1 MMKKALFIILAILPM
16 VMKAQLAVG
25 EWKVYP
31 VFANNVTRMLDTS
44 EKVYYVSEGNLFSY
58 DKNTDESYS
67 YSVVNK
73 LNENE
78 IHNIYYN
85 KDNKYLLIAYKS
97 GNIDL
102 LYDNGK
108 VINMPEIK
116 DAVLSTEKTIND
128 VCFYENRIYVA
139 TVFGLVIFD
148 GQKHHVIESGI
159 YNKDIRSVEIISNH
173 IVVSHNWNTYYMSM
187 DNKINTFNKFKLNND
202 VGFPYD
208 IEVVTDNRIV
218 YLNNAG
224 ANGKQLKT
232 AAVDFT
238 REENPIYNSYSLIEE
253 CSDTCLFKNKS
264 NNIVIL
270 TVNELFIANEKI
282 DENGLNK
289 IELPTELQGKR
300 IAMWE
305 GLNSVWIGDKSGIRN
320 LDISGDNITV
330 LKDNFT
336 PESTSVK
343 KVFFLHKGNSGKIY
357 LSNSGSNDIYQ
368 TKGWQRTQINTINNG
383 DVENITPAVFTS
395 NNKNGASYS
404 YKVISDS
411 YKIMEDPDDANVYYV
426 GSFWDGICKVKN
438 NEDIIC
444 YNWLNSTITSIAG
457 GYACVAPAFDFDKN
471 NNLWVFSA
479 IDKTTNPALHMLSS
493 AARKKD
499 EVVKT
504 DWVSVNLGDIKGGKD
519 NKILACKKSNMFII
533 SDGVWDTNL
542 VGYDTKGTYENISDD
557 TYMIWSKFI
566 DQDGKNFDPTYIC
579 AIVEDHN
586 GKVWI
591 GTDNGVIEITKP
603 TNLIDEKMTINRI
616 KVPRNDGTQLADYL
630 LETLYVTSIAVDG
643 TNKKWLGTLTSGV
656 YLVSENGDEIL
667 EHFTTENSSLPS
679 NTIYSLACDP
689 NSNSVFI
696 GTDVGLVEYS
706 STTAPASTD
715 YSNVYAYPNP
725 VRPEYTG
732 WITIK
737 GLMDNSLVKI
747 ADAAG
752 NVFYS
757 TISEGGMVTWDGC
770 NTDGQRVKSG
780 VYYVFASQS
789 EEGNSGTG
797 AVTKIL
803 VVN

>member
-31 VFANNVTRMLDTS
+31 VFANNVTRMLDTP
-44 EKVYYVSEGNLFSY
+44 EKVYYISEGNLFSY

-78 IHNIYYN
+78 IHNVYYN
-85 KDNKYLLIAYKS
+85 KENKYLLVAYKS

-116 DAVLSTEKTIND
+116 DAVLGTEKTIND

-148 GQKHHVIESGI
+148 DQKHHVIESGI
-159 YNKDIRSVEIISNH
+159 YNKKIRSVEVHGGSIIICKDSSIYISSVDTKHNTENSFSFLYGWIAEDMKIINNKIIIIANYGTYTTLRLGDIDVVNKSISNL
-173 IVVSHNWNTYYMSM
+173 IDVSVNDVKLLNEDKEGIY
-187 DNKINTFNKFKLNND
+187 TFNASTLVKFD
-202 VGFPYD
+202 
-208 IEVVTDNRIV
+208 
-218 YLNNAG
+218 
-224 ANGKQLKT
+224 
-232 AAVDFT
+232 
-238 REENPIYNSYSLIEE
+238 
-253 CSDTCLFKNKS
+253 SDGNYEK
-264 NNIVIL
+264 
-270 TVNELFIANEKI
+270 VN
-282 DENGLNK
+282 
-289 IELPTELQGKR
+289 LPTELQGKQ

-305 GLNSVWIGDKSGIRN
+305 GLNSVWVGDKLGVSN
-320 LDISGDNITV
+320 LDISGDTITV
-330 LKDNFT
+330 LKGNFT

-343 KVFFLHKGNSGKIY
+343 KVFFLHRGNSGKIY

-368 TKGWQRTQINTINNG
+368 TKGWQRTQINIVNNG
-383 DVENITPAVFTS
+383 GVENITPAVFTS
-395 NNKNGASYS
+395 SNKNGASYS

-426 GSFWDGICKVKN
+426 GSFWDGVCKVKN
-438 NEDIIC
+438 NEDITC
-444 YNWLNSTITSIAG
+444 YNWLNSTITTIAG

-499 EVVKT
+499 EVAKT
-504 DWVSVNLGDIKGGKD
+504 DWVSVKLGDIKGGKD

-533 SDGVWDTNL
+533 SDGLWDGNL
-542 VGYDTKGTYENISDD
+542 VGYDTKGTYENTSDD

-566 DQDGKNFDPTYIC
+566 DQDGKNFDPIHIC
-579 AIVEDHN
+579 AIVEDQN
-586 GKVWI
+586 GKVWL
-591 GTDNGVIEITKP
+591 GTDNGVVEITKP
-603 TNLIDEKMTINRI
+603 ANLTSEAMTINRI

-667 EHFTTENSSLPS
+667 EHFTAENSSLPS

-706 STTAPASTD
+706 SATAPASAD

-770 NTDGQRVKSG
+770 NADGQRVKSG
-780 VYYVFASQS
+780 VYYVFASQN
-789 EEGNSGTG
+789 EEGGSSSS

>member
-1 MMKKALFIILAILPM
+1 MKKALFIILAILPM

-31 VFANNVTRMLDTS
+31 VFANNVTRMLDTP
-44 EKVYYVSEGNLFSY
+44 EKVYYISEGNLFSY

-85 KDNKYLLIAYKS
+85 KENKYLLVAYKS

-116 DAVLSTEKTIND
+116 DAVLGTEKTIND

-148 GQKHHVIESGI
+148 DQKHHVIESGI
-159 YNKDIRSVEIISNH
+159 YNQKITSIEVYADNILISIDWKMYISSVDTK
-173 IVVSHNWNTYYMSM
+173 HNTINSFANLYALRADDMKVIN
-187 DNKINTFNKFKLNND
+187 NKIVLITNYGNYTILRIGDLDVVNKKITNFTDVSANDVKLLNEDKEGVYTFNTSTLVKFD
-202 VGFPYD
+202 
-208 IEVVTDNRIV
+208 
-218 YLNNAG
+218 
-224 ANGKQLKT
+224 
-232 AAVDFT
+232 
-238 REENPIYNSYSLIEE
+238 
-253 CSDTCLFKNKS
+253 SDGNYEK
-264 NNIVIL
+264 
-270 TVNELFIANEKI
+270 VN
-282 DENGLNK
+282 
-289 IELPTELQGKR
+289 LPTELQGKQ
-300 IAMWE
+300 IALWE
-305 GLNSVWIGDKSGIRN
+305 GLNSVWLGDKSGISN
-320 LDISGDNITV
+320 LDISGDTITV
-330 LKDNFT
+330 LRDNFI
-336 PESTSVK
+336 PESSTSVK
-343 KVFFLHKGNSGKIY
+343 KVFFLHRGNSGKIY

-368 TKGWQRTQINTINNG
+368 TGGWQRIQINTINNG
-383 DVENITPAVFTS
+383 GVENITPATFTS
-395 NNKNGASYS
+395 SNKNGATYK
-404 YKVISDS
+404 YKVIADT

-426 GSFWDGICKVKN
+426 GSFWDGLCKVKN
-438 NEDIIC
+438 KEDITC
-444 YNWLNSTITSIAG
+444 YNWLNSTITTIAG

-499 EVVKT
+499 EIAKT

-533 SDGVWDTNL
+533 SDGLWDGNL
-542 VGYDTKGTYENISDD
+542 VGYDTKGTYENTSDD

-566 DQDGKNFDPTYIC
+566 DQDGKNFDPIHIC
-579 AIVEDHN
+579 AVVEDQN
-586 GKVWI
+586 GKVWL
-591 GTDNGVIEITKP
+591 GTDNGVVEITKP
-603 TNLIDEKMTINRI
+603 ENLTNESMTINRI

-667 EHFTTENSSLPS
+667 EHFTAENSSLPS
-679 NTIYSLACDP
+679 NTIYSLECDP

-706 STTAPASTD
+706 STTAPASAD

-725 VRPEYTG
+725 VRPEFTG

-757 TISEGGMVTWDGC
+757 TVSEGGMVTWDGC
-770 NTDGQRVKSG
+770 NADGQRVKSG
-780 VYYVFASQS
+780 VYYVFASQN
-789 EEGNSGTG
+789 EEGGSSSS

>member
-1 MMKKALFIILAILPM
+1 MKKALFIILAILPM
-16 VMKAQLAVG
+16 VIKAQLAVG

-148 GQKHHVIESGI
+148 DQKHHVIESGI
-159 YNKDIRSVEIISNH
+159 YNKNILSIEVYNGKILIS
-173 IVVSHNWNTYYMSM
+173 IDWKIYISEV
-187 DNKINTFNKFKLNND
+187 DNKHNTISSFVDLYGTRADDMKVINNKIIVITNFGTYTTLKLGDIDVQNKRITNLTDVSAND
-202 VGFPYD
+202 VK
-208 IEVVTDNRIV
+208 I
-218 YLNNAG
+218 LNDA
-224 ANGKQLKT
+224 K
-232 AAVDFT
+232 
-238 REENPIYNSYSLIEE
+238 ECIYTYNTTTLVKFDSEGNYE
-253 CSDTCLFKNKS
+253 K
-264 NNIVIL
+264 
-270 TVNELFIANEKI
+270 VN
-282 DENGLNK
+282 
-289 IELPTELQGKR
+289 LPTEFQSKQ
-300 IAMWE
+300 IALWE
-305 GLNSVWIGDKSGIRN
+305 GLNSLWAGNNQGIAN
-320 LDISGDNITV
+320 YDISGDAVTI

-343 KVFFLHKGNSGKIY
+343 KVYFLHRGNSGKIY
-357 LSNSGSNDIYQ
+357 LSNMGQSDNYEL
-368 TKGWQRTQINTINNG
+368 KGWVKSQINAINKGKIENVLPTKFTNING
-383 DVENITPAVFTS
+383 NGSKKNILDTYNVC
-395 NNKNGASYS
+395 
-404 YKVISDS
+404 
-411 YKIMEDPDDANVYYV
+411 EDPEDPNTYYV
-426 GSFWDGICKVKN
+426 GSFFEGIYKVTDGECNTKY
-438 NEDIIC
+438 D
-444 YNWLNSTITSIAG
+444 WTNSGIKSIYSN
-457 GYACVAPAFDFDKN
+457 YACVASAITFDKN
-471 NNLWVFSA
+471 NNLWALQLVTSG
-479 IDKTTNPALHMLSS
+479 IPVLKMLPAE
-493 AARKKD
+493 ARKK
-499 EVVKT
+499 ETPVAS
-504 DWVSVNLGDIKGGKD
+504 DWIQITLGDFIGGKD
-519 NKILACKKSNMFII
+519 NRILACKKSNMLIL
-533 SDGVWDTNL
+533 TNAYGK
-542 VGYDTKGTYENISDD
+542 VIGYDTKGTYENTSDD
-557 TYMIWSKFI
+557 TYMVWTKFT
-566 DQDGKNFDPTYIC
+566 DQDGKNFTIGNTM
-579 AIVEDHN
+579 AFVEDHN

-780 VYYVFASQS
+780 VYYVFSSQS

>member
-1 MMKKALFIILAILPM
+1 MKKALFIILAILPM

-44 EKVYYVSEGNLFSY
+44 EKVYYISEGNLFSY

-85 KDNKYLLIAYKS
+85 KENKYLLVAYKS

-116 DAVLSTEKTIND
+116 DAVLGTEKTIND

-139 TVFGLVIFD
+139 TDFGLVIFD
-148 GQKHHVIESGI
+148 DQKHHVIESGI
-159 YNKDIRSVEIISNH
+159 YNKKIRSVEVHGGSIIICKDSSIYISSVDTKHNTENSFSFLYGWIAEDMKIINNKIIIIANYGTYTTLRLGDIDVVNKSISNL
-173 IVVSHNWNTYYMSM
+173 IDVSVNDVKLLNEDKNGVY
-187 DNKINTFNKFKLNND
+187 TFNASTLVKFD
-202 VGFPYD
+202 
-208 IEVVTDNRIV
+208 
-218 YLNNAG
+218 
-224 ANGKQLKT
+224 
-232 AAVDFT
+232 
-238 REENPIYNSYSLIEE
+238 
-253 CSDTCLFKNKS
+253 SDS
-264 NNIVIL
+264 NYEK
-270 TVNELFIANEKI
+270 VN
-282 DENGLNK
+282 
-289 IELPTELQGKR
+289 LPTELQGKQ

-305 GLNSVWIGDKSGIRN
+305 GLNSVWVGDKLGVSN
-320 LDISGDNITV
+320 LDISGDTITV
-330 LKDNFT
+330 LKGNFT

-343 KVFFLHKGNSGKIY
+343 KVFFLHRGNSGKIY

-368 TKGWQRTQINTINNG
+368 TKGWQRTQINIVNNG
-383 DVENITPAVFTS
+383 GVENITPAVFTS
-395 NNKNGASYS
+395 SNKNGASYS

-426 GSFWDGICKVKN
+426 GSFWDGVCKVKN
-438 NEDIIC
+438 NEDITC
-444 YNWLNSTITSIAG
+444 YNWLNSTITTIAG

-499 EVVKT
+499 EVAKT
-504 DWVSVNLGDIKGGKD
+504 DWVSVKLGDIKGGKD

-533 SDGVWDTNL
+533 SDGLWDGNL
-542 VGYDTKGTYENISDD
+542 VGYDTKGTYENTSDD

-566 DQDGKNFDPTYIC
+566 DQDGKNFDPIHIC
-579 AIVEDHN
+579 AIVEDQN
-586 GKVWI
+586 GKVWL
-591 GTDNGVIEITKP
+591 GTDNGVVEITKP
-603 TNLIDEKMTINRI
+603 ANLTNEAMTINRI

-667 EHFTTENSSLPS
+667 EHFTAENSSLPS

-706 STTAPASTD
+706 SATAPASAD

-725 VRPEYTG
+725 IRPEYTG

-770 NTDGQRVKSG
+770 NADGQRVKSG
-780 VYYVFASQS
+780 VYYVFASQN
-789 EEGNSGTG
+789 EEGGSSSS

>member
-1 MMKKALFIILAILPM
+1 MKKALFIILAILPM

-31 VFANNVTRMLDTS
+31 VFANNVTRMLDTP
-44 EKVYYVSEGNLFSY
+44 EKVYYISEGNLFSY

-85 KDNKYLLIAYKS
+85 KENKYLLVAYKS

-116 DAVLSTEKTIND
+116 DAVLGTEKTIND

-148 GQKHHVIESGI
+148 DQKHHVIESGI
-159 YNKDIRSVEIISNH
+159 YNQKITSIEVYADNILISIDWKMYISSVDTK
-173 IVVSHNWNTYYMSM
+173 HNTINSFANLYALRADDMKVIN
-187 DNKINTFNKFKLNND
+187 NKIVLITNYGNYTILRIGDLDVVNKKITNFTDVSANDVKLLNEDKEGVYTFNASTLVKFD
-202 VGFPYD
+202 
-208 IEVVTDNRIV
+208 
-218 YLNNAG
+218 
-224 ANGKQLKT
+224 
-232 AAVDFT
+232 
-238 REENPIYNSYSLIEE
+238 
-253 CSDTCLFKNKS
+253 SDGNYEK
-264 NNIVIL
+264 
-270 TVNELFIANEKI
+270 VN
-282 DENGLNK
+282 
-289 IELPTELQGKR
+289 LPTELQGKQ
-300 IAMWE
+300 IALWE
-305 GLNSVWIGDKSGIRN
+305 GLNSVWLGDKSGISN
-320 LDISGDNITV
+320 LDISGDTITV
-330 LKDNFT
+330 LRDNFI
-336 PESTSVK
+336 PESSTSVK
-343 KVFFLHKGNSGKIY
+343 KVFFLHRGNSGKIY

-368 TKGWQRTQINTINNG
+368 TKGWQRIQINTINNG
-383 DVENITPAVFTS
+383 GVENITPATFTS
-395 NNKNGASYS
+395 SNKNGATYS
-404 YKVISDS
+404 YKVIADT

-426 GSFWDGICKVKN
+426 GSFWDGVCKVKN
-438 NEDIIC
+438 KEDITC
-444 YNWLNSTITSIAG
+444 YNWLNSTITTIAG

-499 EVVKT
+499 EIAKT

-533 SDGVWDTNL
+533 SDGLWDGNL
-542 VGYDTKGTYENISDD
+542 VGYDTKGTYENTSDD

-566 DQDGKNFDPTYIC
+566 DQDGKNFDPIHIC
-579 AIVEDHN
+579 AVVEDKN
-586 GKVWI
+586 GKVWL
-591 GTDNGVIEITKP
+591 GTDNGVVEITKP
-603 TNLIDEKMTINRI
+603 ANLTNESMTINRI

-667 EHFTTENSSLPS
+667 EHFTAENSSLPS
-679 NTIYSLACDP
+679 NTIYSLECDP

-706 STTAPASTD
+706 STTAPASAD

-725 VRPEYTG
+725 VRPEFTG

-770 NTDGQRVKSG
+770 NADGQRVKSG
-780 VYYVFASQS
+780 VYYVFASQN
-789 EEGNSGTG
+789 EEGGSSSS

>member
-31 VFANNVTRMLDTS
+31 VFANNVTRMLDTP
-44 EKVYYVSEGNLFSY
+44 EKVYYISEGNLFSY

-85 KDNKYLLIAYKS
+85 KENKYLLVAYKS

-116 DAVLSTEKTIND
+116 DAVLGTEKTIND

-139 TVFGLVIFD
+139 TDFGLVIFD
-148 GQKHHVIESGI
+148 DQKHHVIESGI
-159 YNKDIRSVEIISNH
+159 YNKKIRSVEVHGGSIIICKDSSIYISSVDTKHNTENSFSFLYGWIAEDMKIINNKIIIIANYGTYTTLRLGDIDVVNKSISNL
-173 IVVSHNWNTYYMSM
+173 IDVSVNDVKLLNEDKEGVY
-187 DNKINTFNKFKLNND
+187 TFNASTLVKFD
-202 VGFPYD
+202 
-208 IEVVTDNRIV
+208 
-218 YLNNAG
+218 
-224 ANGKQLKT
+224 
-232 AAVDFT
+232 
-238 REENPIYNSYSLIEE
+238 
-253 CSDTCLFKNKS
+253 SDGNYEK
-264 NNIVIL
+264 
-270 TVNELFIANEKI
+270 VN
-282 DENGLNK
+282 
-289 IELPTELQGKR
+289 LPTELQGKQ

-305 GLNSVWIGDKSGIRN
+305 GLNSVWVGDKLGVSN
-320 LDISGDNITV
+320 LDISGDTITV
-330 LKDNFT
+330 LKGNFT

-343 KVFFLHKGNSGKIY
+343 KVFFLHRGNSGKIY

-368 TKGWQRTQINTINNG
+368 TKGWQRTQINIVNNG
-383 DVENITPAVFTS
+383 GVENITPAVFTS
-395 NNKNGASYS
+395 SNKNGASYS

-426 GSFWDGICKVKN
+426 GSFWDGVCKVKN
-438 NEDIIC
+438 NENITC
-444 YNWLNSTITSIAG
+444 YNWLNSTITTIAG

-499 EVVKT
+499 EVAKT
-504 DWVSVNLGDIKGGKD
+504 DWVSVKLGDIKGGKD

-533 SDGVWDTNL
+533 SDGLWDGNL
-542 VGYDTKGTYENISDD
+542 VGYDTKGTYENTSDD

-566 DQDGKNFDPTYIC
+566 DQDGKNFDPIHIC
-579 AIVEDHN
+579 AIVEDQN
-586 GKVWI
+586 GKVWL
-591 GTDNGVIEITKP
+591 GTDNGVVEITKP
-603 TNLIDEKMTINRI
+603 ANLTNESMTINRI

-667 EHFTTENSSLPS
+667 EHFTAENSSLPS

-706 STTAPASTD
+706 SATAPASAD

-770 NTDGQRVKSG
+770 NADGQRVKSG
-780 VYYVFASQS
+780 VYYVFASQN
-789 EEGNSGTG
+789 EEGGSSSS

>member
-44 EKVYYVSEGNLFSY
+44 EKVYYISEGNLFSY

-85 KDNKYLLIAYKS
+85 KENKYLLVAYKS

-116 DAVLSTEKTIND
+116 DAVLGTEKTIND

-139 TVFGLVIFD
+139 TDFGLVIFD
-148 GQKHHVIESGI
+148 DQKHHVIESGI
-159 YNKDIRSVEIISNH
+159 YNQKITSIEVYADNILISIDWKMYISSVDTK
-173 IVVSHNWNTYYMSM
+173 HNTINSFANLYALRADDMKVIN
-187 DNKINTFNKFKLNND
+187 NKIVLITNYGNYTILRIGDLDVVNKKITNFTDVSANDVKLLNEDKEGVYTFNASTLVKFD
-202 VGFPYD
+202 
-208 IEVVTDNRIV
+208 
-218 YLNNAG
+218 
-224 ANGKQLKT
+224 
-232 AAVDFT
+232 
-238 REENPIYNSYSLIEE
+238 
-253 CSDTCLFKNKS
+253 SDGNY
-264 NNIVIL
+264 
-270 TVNELFIANEKI
+270 EKI
-282 DENGLNK
+282 N
-289 IELPTELQGKR
+289 LPTELQGKQ
-300 IAMWE
+300 IALWE
-305 GLNSVWIGDKSGIRN
+305 GLNSVWLGDKSGISN
-320 LDISGDNITV
+320 LDISGDTITV
-330 LKDNFT
+330 LRDNFI
-336 PESTSVK
+336 PESSTSVK
-343 KVFFLHKGNSGKIY
+343 KVFFLHRGNSGKIY

-368 TKGWQRTQINTINNG
+368 TKGWQRIQINTINNG
-383 DVENITPAVFTS
+383 GVENITPATFTS
-395 NNKNGASYS
+395 SNKNGATYS
-404 YKVISDS
+404 YKVIADT

-426 GSFWDGICKVKN
+426 GSFWDGVCKVKN
-438 NEDIIC
+438 KEDITC
-444 YNWLNSTITSIAG
+444 YNWLNSTITTIAG

-499 EVVKT
+499 EIAKT

-533 SDGVWDTNL
+533 SDGLWDGNL
-542 VGYDTKGTYENISDD
+542 VGYDTKGTYENTSDD

-566 DQDGKNFDPTYIC
+566 DQDGKNFDPIHIC
-579 AIVEDHN
+579 AVVEDKN
-586 GKVWI
+586 GKVWL
-591 GTDNGVIEITKP
+591 GTDNGVVEITKP
-603 TNLIDEKMTINRI
+603 ANLTNEAMTINRI

-667 EHFTTENSSLPS
+667 EHFTAENSSLPS
-679 NTIYSLACDP
+679 NTIYSLECDP

-706 STTAPASTD
+706 STTAPASAD

-725 VRPEYTG
+725 VRPEFTG

-757 TISEGGMVTWDGC
+757 TVSEGGMVTWDGC
-770 NTDGQRVKSG
+770 NADGQRVKSG
-780 VYYVFASQS
+780 VYYVFASQN
-789 EEGNSGTG
+789 EEGGSSSS

>member
-1 MMKKALFIILAILPM
+1 MKKALFIILALLPM

-44 EKVYYVSEGNLFSY
+44 EKVYYISEGNLFSY

-85 KDNKYLLIAYKS
+85 KENKYLLIAYKS

-108 VINMPEIK
+108 VVNMPDIK

-128 VCFYENRIYVA
+128 VCFNENRIYVA

-148 GQKHHVIESGI
+148 DQKHHVIESGI
-159 YNKDIRSVEIISNH
+159 YNKDIRSVEVYDDSILISIDWNIYISSVDTKHNTINSFANLYALKADDMKVINNKIVLITNYGNYTIIRLGDINIQNKNISNLLDLSAND
-173 IVVSHNWNTYYMSM
+173 V
-187 DNKINTFNKFKLNND
+187 KILNEDKDGVYTFNTSTLIKFD
-202 VGFPYD
+202 S
-208 IEVVTDNRIV
+208 
-218 YLNNAG
+218 
-224 ANGKQLKT
+224 NGNYEK
-232 AAVDFT
+232 
-238 REENPIYNSYSLIEE
+238 
-253 CSDTCLFKNKS
+253 
-264 NNIVIL
+264 
-270 TVNELFIANEKI
+270 VN
-282 DENGLNK
+282 
-289 IELPTELQGKR
+289 LPTELQSKQ

-305 GLNSVWIGDKSGIRN
+305 GLNSVWTGDKSGISN
-320 LDISGDNITV
+320 LDISGDAITV

-343 KVFFLHKGNSGKIY
+343 EVYFLHRGNSGKIY
-357 LSNSGSNDIYQ
+357 LSNIGQSDNY
-368 TKGWQRTQINTINNG
+368 KKNGWIRSQINTINNG
-383 DVENITPAVFTS
+383 KIENVLPTKFT
-395 NNKNGASYS
+395 NINGNWAKSIILDTYN
-404 YKVISDS
+404 VC
-411 YKIMEDPDDANVYYV
+411 EDPEDPNTYYV
-426 GSFWDGICKVKN
+426 GSFGEGIYKVTNGESTVKY
-438 NEDIIC
+438 D
-444 YNWLNSTITSIAG
+444 WTNSGIKSIYSN
-457 GYACVAPAFDFDKN
+457 YACVASAITFDKN
-471 NNLWVFSA
+471 NNLWALQLVTSGMPVL
-479 IDKTTNPALHMLSS
+479 KMLPAE
-493 AARKKD
+493 ARKK
-499 EVVKT
+499 ET
-504 DWVSVNLGDIKGGKD
+504 PIASDWKQVSLGDFVGGKD
-519 NKILACKKSNMFII
+519 NRILACTKSNMLILSNAYGKVI
-533 SDGVWDTNL
+533 
-542 VGYDTKGTYENISDD
+542 GYDTKGTYENTSDD
-557 TYMIWSKFI
+557 TYIVWTKFT
-566 DQDGKNFDPTYIC
+566 DQDGKNFTIGNTM
-579 AIVEDHN
+579 AFVEDHN

-591 GTDNGVIEITKP
+591 GTDNGVIEITKSENL
-603 TNLIDEKMTINRI
+603 TNEAMTINRI

-667 EHFTTENSSLPS
+667 EHFTAENSSLPS
-679 NTIYSLACDP
+679 NTIYSLECDP

-706 STTAPASTD
+706 SSTAPASAD
-715 YSNVYAYPNP
+715 YSNVYTYPNP
-725 VRPEYTG
+725 VRPDYTG

-737 GLMDNSLVKI
+737 GLMENSLVKI

-757 TISEGGMVTWDGC
+757 TVSEGGMVTWDGC
-770 NTDGQRVKSG
+770 NANGQRVKSG

-789 EEGNSGTG
+789 EEGGSSTG

>member
-1 MMKKALFIILAILPM
+1 MIKKALFIILAILPM
-16 VMKAQLAVG
+16 VVKAQLAVG

-31 VFANNVTRMLDTS
+31 VFANNVTKMLDTS

-58 DKNTDESYS
+58 DKTTDESYS

-85 KDNKYLLIAYKS
+85 KEDKYLLIAYKS

-108 VINMPEIK
+108 VINMPDIK

-148 GQKHHVIESGI
+148 DQKYHVIESGI
-159 YNKDIRSVEIISNH
+159 YNKDIKSVEIFNNKILLCIDWSMYISDVNDKH
-173 IVVSHNWNTYYMSM
+173 NTLDRFESVNGGTRADDMKIVNNKIYVITNYGNYTALRLGDIDI
-187 DNKINTFNKFKLNND
+187 DNKKVANLSDLSANDVKFFSDGKDFYYTFNKTTIIK
-202 VGFPYD
+202 
-208 IEVVTDNRIV
+208 IDNS
-218 YLNNAG
+218 G
-224 ANGKQLKT
+224 
-232 AAVDFT
+232 
-238 REENPIYNSYSLIEE
+238 NS
-253 CSDTCLFKNKS
+253 
-264 NNIVIL
+264 
-270 TVNELFIANEKI
+270 EKI
-282 DENGLNK
+282 D
-289 IELPTELQGKR
+289 LPTELQSKQ
-300 IAMWE
+300 IAIWE
-305 GLNSVWIGDKSGIRN
+305 GLNSVWAGNNQGIAN
-320 LDISGDNITV
+320 YDVSGDAVTI
-330 LKDNFT
+330 LKDNFI

-343 KVFFLHKGNSGKIY
+343 KVFFLHRGNSGKIY
-357 LSNSGSNDIYQ
+357 LSNIGPSDNYEISGSWI
-368 TKGWQRTQINTINNG
+368 KSQINVINNG
-383 DVENITPAVFTS
+383 TIENMLPLEFTNINANGPS
-395 NNKNGASYS
+395 NY
-404 YKVISDS
+404 ISDT
-411 YKIMEDPDDANVYYV
+411 YNICEDPEDPSTYYV
-426 GSFWDGICKVKN
+426 GSFFEGIYKVTDRVCNTKYDWKN
-438 NEDIIC
+438 SGIVSI
-444 YNWLNSTITSIAG
+444 LNN
-457 GYACVAPAFDFDKN
+457 YACVASAITFDKN
-471 NNLWVFSA
+471 NNLWALQLV
-479 IDKTTNPALHMLSS
+479 TNGKPVLQMLPAAS
-493 AARKKD
+493 RKK
-499 EVVKT
+499 ETSVAG
-504 DWVSVNLGDIKGGKD
+504 DWKQVSLGDFVGGKD
-519 NKILACKKSNMFII
+519 NRILACKKSNMLILSNAYGKVI
-533 SDGVWDTNL
+533 
-542 VGYDTKGTYENISDD
+542 GYDTKGTYENTSDD
-557 TYMIWSKFI
+557 KYMLWTKFT
-566 DQDGKNFDPTYIC
+566 DQDGKNFTIGNTM
-579 AIVEDHN
+579 AFVEDHN

-603 TNLIDEKMTINRI
+603 SELTNETMTINRI

-643 TNKKWLGTLTSGV
+643 TNKKWIGTLTSGV

-667 EHFTTENSSLPS
+667 EHFTVENSSLPS
-679 NTIYSLACDP
+679 NTVYSVACDL
-689 NSNSVFI
+689 NSSSVFI

-706 STTAPASTD
+706 SSTAPASND

-725 VRPEYTG
+725 VRPDYTG

-747 ADAAG
+747 ADAMG

-757 TISEGGMVTWDGC
+757 TVSEGGMVTWDGC

-789 EEGNSGTG
+789 EEGGSSSG

>member
-1 MMKKALFIILAILPM
+1 MKKALFIILAILPM

-31 VFANNVTRMLDTS
+31 VFANNVTRMLDTP
-44 EKVYYVSEGNLFSY
+44 EKVYYISEGNLFSY

-78 IHNIYYN
+78 IHNVYYN
-85 KDNKYLLIAYKS
+85 KENKYLLVAYKS

-116 DAVLSTEKTIND
+116 DAVLGTEKTIND

-139 TVFGLVIFD
+139 TDFGLVIFD
-148 GQKHHVIESGI
+148 DQKHHVIESGI
-159 YNKDIRSVEIISNH
+159 YNKKIRSVEVHGGSIIICKDSSIYISSVDTKHNTENSFSFLYGWIAEDMKIINNKIIIIANYGTYTTLRLGDIDVVNKSISNL
-173 IVVSHNWNTYYMSM
+173 IDVSVNDVKLLNEDKEGVY
-187 DNKINTFNKFKLNND
+187 TFNASTLVKFD
-202 VGFPYD
+202 
-208 IEVVTDNRIV
+208 
-218 YLNNAG
+218 
-224 ANGKQLKT
+224 
-232 AAVDFT
+232 
-238 REENPIYNSYSLIEE
+238 
-253 CSDTCLFKNKS
+253 SDGNYEK
-264 NNIVIL
+264 
-270 TVNELFIANEKI
+270 VN
-282 DENGLNK
+282 
-289 IELPTELQGKR
+289 LPTELQGKQ

-305 GLNSVWIGDKSGIRN
+305 GLNSVWVGDKLGVSN
-320 LDISGDNITV
+320 LDISGDTITV
-330 LKDNFT
+330 LKGNFT

-343 KVFFLHKGNSGKIY
+343 KVFFLHRGNSGKIY

-368 TKGWQRTQINTINNG
+368 TKGWQRTQINIVNNG
-383 DVENITPAVFTS
+383 GVENITPAVFTS
-395 NNKNGASYS
+395 SNKNGASYS

-426 GSFWDGICKVKN
+426 GSFWDGVCKVKN
-438 NEDIIC
+438 NEDITC
-444 YNWLNSTITSIAG
+444 YNWLNSTITTIAG

-499 EVVKT
+499 EVAKT
-504 DWVSVNLGDIKGGKD
+504 DWVSVKLGDIKGGKD

-533 SDGVWDTNL
+533 SDGLWDGNL
-542 VGYDTKGTYENISDD
+542 VGYDTKGTYENTSDD

-566 DQDGKNFDPTYIC
+566 DQDGKNFDPIHIC
-579 AIVEDHN
+579 AVVEDKN
-586 GKVWI
+586 GKVWL
-591 GTDNGVIEITKP
+591 GTDNGVVEITKP
-603 TNLIDEKMTINRI
+603 ANLTNESITINRI

-667 EHFTTENSSLPS
+667 EHFTAENSSLPS
-679 NTIYSLACDP
+679 NTIYSLECDP

-706 STTAPASTD
+706 STTAPASAD

-757 TISEGGMVTWDGC
+757 TVSEGGMVTWDGC
-770 NTDGQRVKSG
+770 NADGQRVKSG
-780 VYYVFASQS
+780 VYYVFASQN
-789 EEGNSGTG
+789 EEGGSSSS

>member
-1 MMKKALFIILAILPM
+1 MKKALFIILAILPM

-31 VFANNVTRMLDTS
+31 VFANNVTRMLDTP
-44 EKVYYVSEGNLFSY
+44 EKVYYISEGNLFSY

-85 KDNKYLLIAYKS
+85 KENKYLLVAYKS

-116 DAVLSTEKTIND
+116 DAVLGTEKTIND

-148 GQKHHVIESGI
+148 DQKHHVIESGI
-159 YNKDIRSVEIISNH
+159 YNQKITSIEVYADNILISIDWKMYISSVDTK
-173 IVVSHNWNTYYMSM
+173 HNTINSFANLYALRADDMKVIN
-187 DNKINTFNKFKLNND
+187 NKIVLITNYGNYTILRIGDLDVVNKKITNFTDVSANDVKLLNEDKEGVYTFNTSTLVKFD
-202 VGFPYD
+202 
-208 IEVVTDNRIV
+208 
-218 YLNNAG
+218 
-224 ANGKQLKT
+224 
-232 AAVDFT
+232 
-238 REENPIYNSYSLIEE
+238 
-253 CSDTCLFKNKS
+253 SDGNYEK
-264 NNIVIL
+264 
-270 TVNELFIANEKI
+270 VN
-282 DENGLNK
+282 
-289 IELPTELQGKR
+289 LPTELQGKQ
-300 IAMWE
+300 IALWE
-305 GLNSVWIGDKSGIRN
+305 GLNSVWLGDKSGISN
-320 LDISGDNITV
+320 LDISGDTITV
-330 LKDNFT
+330 LRDNFI
-336 PESTSVK
+336 PESSTSVK
-343 KVFFLHKGNSGKIY
+343 KVFFLHRGNSGKIY

-368 TKGWQRTQINTINNG
+368 TKGWQRIQINTINNG
-383 DVENITPAVFTS
+383 GVENITPATFTS
-395 NNKNGASYS
+395 SNKNGATYS
-404 YKVISDS
+404 YKVIADT

-426 GSFWDGICKVKN
+426 GSFWDGLCKVKN
-438 NEDIIC
+438 KEDITC
-444 YNWLNSTITSIAG
+444 YNWLNSTITTIAG

-499 EVVKT
+499 EIAKT

-533 SDGVWDTNL
+533 SDGLWDGNL
-542 VGYDTKGTYENISDD
+542 VGYDTKGTYENTSDD

-566 DQDGKNFDPTYIC
+566 DQDGKNFDPIHIC
-579 AIVEDHN
+579 AVVEDKN
-586 GKVWI
+586 GKVWL
-591 GTDNGVIEITKP
+591 GTDNGVVEITKP
-603 TNLIDEKMTINRI
+603 ANLTNEAMTINRI

-667 EHFTTENSSLPS
+667 EHFTAENSSLPS
-679 NTIYSLACDP
+679 NTIYSLECDP

-706 STTAPASTD
+706 STTAPASAD

-725 VRPEYTG
+725 VRPEFTG

-757 TISEGGMVTWDGC
+757 TVSEGGMVTWDGC
-770 NTDGQRVKSG
+770 NADGQRVKSG
-780 VYYVFASQS
+780 VYYVFASQN
-789 EEGNSGTG
+789 EEGGSSSS

>member
-31 VFANNVTRMLDTS
+31 VFANNVTRMLDTP
-44 EKVYYVSEGNLFSY
+44 EKVYYISEGNLFSY

-78 IHNIYYN
+78 IHNVYYN
-85 KDNKYLLIAYKS
+85 KENKYLLVAYKS

-116 DAVLSTEKTIND
+116 DAVLGTEKTIND

-139 TVFGLVIFD
+139 TDFGLVIFD
-148 GQKHHVIESGI
+148 DQKHHVIESGI
-159 YNKDIRSVEIISNH
+159 YNKKIRSVEVHGGSIIICKDSSIYISSVDTKHNTENSFSFLYGWIAEDMKIINNKIIIIANYGTYTTLRLGDIDVVNKSISNL
-173 IVVSHNWNTYYMSM
+173 IDVSVNDVKLLNEDKEGVY
-187 DNKINTFNKFKLNND
+187 TFNASTLVKFD
-202 VGFPYD
+202 
-208 IEVVTDNRIV
+208 
-218 YLNNAG
+218 
-224 ANGKQLKT
+224 
-232 AAVDFT
+232 
-238 REENPIYNSYSLIEE
+238 
-253 CSDTCLFKNKS
+253 SDGNYEK
-264 NNIVIL
+264 
-270 TVNELFIANEKI
+270 VN
-282 DENGLNK
+282 
-289 IELPTELQGKR
+289 LPTELQGKQ

-305 GLNSVWIGDKSGIRN
+305 GLNSVWVGDKLGVSN
-320 LDISGDNITV
+320 LDISGDTITV
-330 LKDNFT
+330 LKGNFT

-343 KVFFLHKGNSGKIY
+343 KVFFLHRGNSGKIY

-368 TKGWQRTQINTINNG
+368 TKGWQRTQINIVNNG
-383 DVENITPAVFTS
+383 GVENITPAVFTS
-395 NNKNGASYS
+395 SNKNGASYS

-426 GSFWDGICKVKN
+426 GSFWDGVCKVKN
-438 NEDIIC
+438 NEDITC
-444 YNWLNSTITSIAG
+444 YNWLNSTITTIAG

-499 EVVKT
+499 EVAKT
-504 DWVSVNLGDIKGGKD
+504 DWVSVKLGDIKGGKD

-533 SDGVWDTNL
+533 SDGLWDGNL
-542 VGYDTKGTYENISDD
+542 VGYDTKGTYENTSDD

-566 DQDGKNFDPTYIC
+566 DQDGKNFDPIHIC
-579 AIVEDHN
+579 AVVEDKN
-586 GKVWI
+586 GKVWL
-591 GTDNGVIEITKP
+591 GTDNGVVEITKP
-603 TNLIDEKMTINRI
+603 ANLTNESMTINRI

-667 EHFTTENSSLPS
+667 EHFTAENSSLPS
-679 NTIYSLACDP
+679 NTIYSLECDP

-706 STTAPASTD
+706 STTAPASAD

-757 TISEGGMVTWDGC
+757 TVSEGGMVTWDGC
-770 NTDGQRVKSG
+770 NADGQRVKSG
-780 VYYVFASQS
+780 VYYVFASQN
-789 EEGNSGTG
+789 EEGGSSSS

>member
-31 VFANNVTRMLDTS
+31 VFANNVTRMLDTP
-44 EKVYYVSEGNLFSY
+44 EKVYYISEGNLFSY

-85 KDNKYLLIAYKS
+85 KENKYLLVAYKS

-116 DAVLSTEKTIND
+116 DAVLGTEKTIND

-148 GQKHHVIESGI
+148 DQKHHVIESGI
-159 YNKDIRSVEIISNH
+159 YNQKITSIEVYADNILISIDWKMYISSVDTK
-173 IVVSHNWNTYYMSM
+173 HNTINSFANLYALRADDMKVIN
-187 DNKINTFNKFKLNND
+187 NKIVLITNYGNYTILRIGDLDVVNKKITNFTDVSANDVKLLNEDKEGVYTFNASTLVKFD
-202 VGFPYD
+202 
-208 IEVVTDNRIV
+208 
-218 YLNNAG
+218 
-224 ANGKQLKT
+224 
-232 AAVDFT
+232 
-238 REENPIYNSYSLIEE
+238 
-253 CSDTCLFKNKS
+253 SDGNYEK
-264 NNIVIL
+264 
-270 TVNELFIANEKI
+270 VN
-282 DENGLNK
+282 
-289 IELPTELQGKR
+289 LPTELQGKQ
-300 IAMWE
+300 IALWE
-305 GLNSVWIGDKSGIRN
+305 GLNSVWLGDKSGISN
-320 LDISGDNITV
+320 LDISGDTITV
-330 LKDNFT
+330 LRDNFI
-336 PESTSVK
+336 PESSTSVK
-343 KVFFLHKGNSGKIY
+343 KVFFLHRGNSGKIY

-368 TKGWQRTQINTINNG
+368 TKGWQRIQINTINNG
-383 DVENITPAVFTS
+383 GVENITPATFTS
-395 NNKNGASYS
+395 SNKNGATYS
-404 YKVISDS
+404 YKVIADT

-426 GSFWDGICKVKN
+426 GSFWDGLCKVKN
-438 NEDIIC
+438 KEDITC
-444 YNWLNSTITSIAG
+444 YNWLNSTITTIAG

-499 EVVKT
+499 EIAKT

-533 SDGVWDTNL
+533 SDGLWDGNL
-542 VGYDTKGTYENISDD
+542 VGYDTKGTYENTSDD

-566 DQDGKNFDPTYIC
+566 DQDGKNFDPIHIC
-579 AIVEDHN
+579 AVVEDKN
-586 GKVWI
+586 GKVWL
-591 GTDNGVIEITKP
+591 GTDNGVVEITKP
-603 TNLIDEKMTINRI
+603 ANLTNEAMTINRI

-667 EHFTTENSSLPS
+667 EHFTAENSSLPS
-679 NTIYSLACDP
+679 NTIYSLECDP

-706 STTAPASTD
+706 STTAPASAD

-725 VRPEYTG
+725 VRPEFTG

-757 TISEGGMVTWDGC
+757 TVSEGGMVTWDGC
-770 NTDGQRVKSG
+770 NADGQRVKSG
-780 VYYVFASQS
+780 VYYVFASQN
-789 EEGNSGTG
+789 EEGGSSSS

>member
-108 VINMPEIK
+108 VINMPDIK

-148 GQKHHVIESGI
+148 DQKHHVIESGI
-159 YNKDIRSVEIISNH
+159 YNKNILSIEVYNGKILIS
-173 IVVSHNWNTYYMSM
+173 IDWKIYISEV
-187 DNKINTFNKFKLNND
+187 DNKHNTISSFVDLYGTRADDMKVINNKIIVITNFGTYTTLKLGDVDVQNKRITNLTDVSANDVKLLNEDKEGVYTFNASTLVKFD
-202 VGFPYD
+202 S
-208 IEVVTDNRIV
+208 
-218 YLNNAG
+218 
-224 ANGKQLKT
+224 NGNY
-232 AAVDFT
+232 
-238 REENPIYNSYSLIEE
+238 E
-253 CSDTCLFKNKS
+253 
-264 NNIVIL
+264 
-270 TVNELFIANEKI
+270 
-282 DENGLNK
+282 K
-289 IELPTELQGKR
+289 IELPTELQSKQ

-305 GLNSVWIGDKSGIRN
+305 GLNSVWIGDKSGISN
-320 LDISGDNITV
+320 LDISGDTITV
-330 LKDNFT
+330 LKDNYI

-343 KVFFLHKGNSGKIY
+343 EVFFLHRGNSGKIY
-357 LSNSGSNDIYQ
+357 LSNIGQSDNYK
-368 TKGWQRTQINTINNG
+368 KGGWIRSQINTINNG
-383 DVENITPAVFTS
+383 KIENVLPTKFT
-395 NNKNGASYS
+395 NINGNWAKSIILDTYN
-404 YKVISDS
+404 VC
-411 YKIMEDPDDANVYYV
+411 EDPEDPNTYYV
-426 GSFWDGICKVKN
+426 GSFGEGIYKVTN
-438 NEDIIC
+438 GE
-444 YNWLNSTITSIAG
+444 STIKYDWTNSGIVSVYNN
-457 GYACVAPAFDFDKN
+457 YACVASAITFDKN
-471 NNLWVFSA
+471 NNLWALQFVASGNQPVL
-479 IDKTTNPALHMLSS
+479 KMLPAEDI
-493 AARKKD
+493 KK
-499 EVVKT
+499 ET
-504 DWVSVNLGDIKGGKD
+504 PIASDWKQVSLGDFVGGKD
-519 NKILACKKSNMFII
+519 NRILACTKSNMLVLSNAYGKII
-533 SDGVWDTNL
+533 
-542 VGYDTKGTYENISDD
+542 GYDTKGTYENTSDD
-557 TYMIWSKFI
+557 TYMVWTKFT
-566 DQDGKNFDPTYIC
+566 DQDGKNFSIGNTM
-579 AIVEDHN
+579 AFVEDHN

-591 GTDNGVIEITKP
+591 GTDNGVIEIAKP
-603 TNLIDEKMTINRI
+603 ANLTDETMTINRI

-643 TNKKWLGTLTSGV
+643 TNKKWIGTLTSGV

-679 NTIYSLACDP
+679 NKVYSLVCDP

-706 STTAPASTD
+706 SSTAPASAD

-757 TISEGGMVTWDGC
+757 TVSEGGMVTWDGC
-770 NTDGQRVKSG
+770 NVDGQRVKSG

-789 EEGNSGTG
+789 EDGGSSSG

>member
-1 MMKKALFIILAILPM
+1 MIKKALFIILAILPM

-108 VINMPEIK
+108 VINMPDIK

-128 VCFYENRIYVA
+128 VCFNDNRIYVA
-139 TVFGLVIFD
+139 TIFGLVIFD
-148 GQKHHVIESGI
+148 DQKHHVIESGI
-159 YNKDIRSVEIISNH
+159 YNKDIRSVEVYDGSILICKDSSICISPVDTKHNTENSFSFLYGWIAEDMKIIN
-173 IVVSHNWNTYYMSM
+173 
-187 DNKINTFNKFKLNND
+187 NKIIIIANFGTYTTLRIGDIDVVNKSITNLTDVSANDVKLLNEDKEGVYTFNSSTLVKFDNN
-202 VGFPYD
+202 GNY
-208 IEVVTDNRIV
+208 
-218 YLNNAG
+218 
-224 ANGKQLKT
+224 
-232 AAVDFT
+232 
-238 REENPIYNSYSLIEE
+238 
-253 CSDTCLFKNKS
+253 
-264 NNIVIL
+264 
-270 TVNELFIANEKI
+270 EKI
-282 DENGLNK
+282 N
-289 IELPTELQGKR
+289 LPTELQSKQ

-305 GLNSVWIGDKSGIRN
+305 GLNSVWVGDKSGISN
-320 LDISGDNITV
+320 LDVSGDAITV
-330 LKDNFT
+330 LKDNFI

-343 KVFFLHKGNSGKIY
+343 EVFFLHRGNSGKIY
-357 LSNSGSNDIYQ
+357 LSNIGQSDNYK
-368 TKGWQRTQINTINNG
+368 KGGWIRSQINTINNG
-383 DVENITPAVFTS
+383 KIENVLPTKFT
-395 NNKNGASYS
+395 NINGNWAKSIILDTYN
-404 YKVISDS
+404 VC
-411 YKIMEDPDDANVYYV
+411 EDPEDPNTYYV
-426 GSFWDGICKVKN
+426 GSFGEGIYKVTN
-438 NEDIIC
+438 GE
-444 YNWLNSTITSIAG
+444 STIKYDWTNSGIVSVYNN
-457 GYACVAPAFDFDKN
+457 YACVASAITFDKN
-471 NNLWVFSA
+471 NNLWALQLVVSGNQPVL
-479 IDKTTNPALHMLSS
+479 KMLPAEDI
-493 AARKKD
+493 KK
-499 EVVKT
+499 ET
-504 DWVSVNLGDIKGGKD
+504 PIASDWKQVSLGDFVGGKD
-519 NKILACKKSNMFII
+519 NRILACTKSNMLVLSNAYGKII
-533 SDGVWDTNL
+533 
-542 VGYDTKGTYENISDD
+542 GYDTKGTYENTSDD
-557 TYMIWSKFI
+557 TYMVWTKFT
-566 DQDGKNFDPTYIC
+566 DQDGKNFSIGNTM
-579 AIVEDHN
+579 AFVEDHN

-603 TNLIDEKMTINRI
+603 ANLTDEKMTINRI

-643 TNKKWLGTLTSGV
+643 TNKKWIGTLTSGV

-667 EHFTTENSSLPS
+667 EHFTAENSSLPS

-696 GTDVGLVEYS
+696 GTNVGLVEYS
-706 STTAPASTD
+706 SSTAPASDD

-757 TISEGGMVTWDGC
+757 TVSEGGMVTWDGC

-789 EEGNSGTG
+789 EEGSSSSG

-803 VVN
+803 VIN

>member
-1 MMKKALFIILAILPM
+1 MKKALFIILAILPM

-31 VFANNVTRMLDTS
+31 VFANNVTRMLDTP
-44 EKVYYVSEGNLFSY
+44 EKVYYISEGNLFSY

-85 KDNKYLLIAYKS
+85 KENKYLLVAYKS

-116 DAVLSTEKTIND
+116 DAVLGTEKTIND

-148 GQKHHVIESGI
+148 DQKHHVIESGI
-159 YNKDIRSVEIISNH
+159 YNQKITSIEVYADNILISIDWKMYISSVDTK
-173 IVVSHNWNTYYMSM
+173 HNTINSFANLYALRADDMKVIN
-187 DNKINTFNKFKLNND
+187 NKIVLITNYGNYTILRIGDLDVVNKKITNFTDVSANDVKLLNEDKEGVYTFNASTLVKFD
-202 VGFPYD
+202 
-208 IEVVTDNRIV
+208 
-218 YLNNAG
+218 
-224 ANGKQLKT
+224 
-232 AAVDFT
+232 
-238 REENPIYNSYSLIEE
+238 
-253 CSDTCLFKNKS
+253 SDGNYEK
-264 NNIVIL
+264 
-270 TVNELFIANEKI
+270 VN
-282 DENGLNK
+282 
-289 IELPTELQGKR
+289 LPTELQGKQ
-300 IAMWE
+300 IALWE
-305 GLNSVWIGDKSGIRN
+305 GLNSVWLGDKSGISN
-320 LDISGDNITV
+320 LDISGDTITV
-330 LKDNFT
+330 LRDNFI
-336 PESTSVK
+336 PESSTSVK
-343 KVFFLHKGNSGKIY
+343 KVFFLHRGNSGKIY

-368 TKGWQRTQINTINNG
+368 TKGWQRIQINTINNG
-383 DVENITPAVFTS
+383 GVENITPATFTS
-395 NNKNGASYS
+395 SNKNGATYS
-404 YKVISDS
+404 YKVIADT

-426 GSFWDGICKVKN
+426 GSFWDGVCKVKN
-438 NEDIIC
+438 NEDITC
-444 YNWLNSTITSIAG
+444 YNWLNSTITTIAG

-499 EVVKT
+499 EVAKT
-504 DWVSVNLGDIKGGKD
+504 DWVSVKLGDIKGGKD

-533 SDGVWDTNL
+533 SDGLWDGNL
-542 VGYDTKGTYENISDD
+542 VGYDTKGTYENTSDD

-566 DQDGKNFDPTYIC
+566 DQDGKNFDPIHIC
-579 AIVEDHN
+579 AVVEDQN
-586 GKVWI
+586 GKVWL
-591 GTDNGVIEITKP
+591 GTDNGVVEITKP
-603 TNLIDEKMTINRI
+603 ANLTNESMTINRI

-667 EHFTTENSSLPS
+667 EHFTAENSSLPS
-679 NTIYSLACDP
+679 NTIYSLECDP

-706 STTAPASTD
+706 SATAPASAD

-725 VRPEYTG
+725 VRPEFTG

-757 TISEGGMVTWDGC
+757 TVSEGGMVTWDGC
-770 NTDGQRVKSG
+770 NADGQRVKSG
-780 VYYVFASQS
+780 VYYVFASQN
-789 EEGNSGTG
+789 EEGGSSSS

>member
-1 MMKKALFIILAILPM
+1 MKKALFIILAILPM

-31 VFANNVTRMLDTS
+31 VFANNVTRMLDTP
-44 EKVYYVSEGNLFSY
+44 EKVYYISEGNLFSY

-85 KDNKYLLIAYKS
+85 KENKYLLVAYKS

-116 DAVLSTEKTIND
+116 DAVLGTEKTIND

-148 GQKHHVIESGI
+148 DQKHHVIESGI
-159 YNKDIRSVEIISNH
+159 YNKKIRSVEVHGGSIIICKDSSIYISSVDTKHNTENSFSFLYGWIAEDMKIINNKIIIIANYGTYTTLRLGDIDVVNKSISNL
-173 IVVSHNWNTYYMSM
+173 IDVSVNDVKLLNEDKEGVY
-187 DNKINTFNKFKLNND
+187 TFNASTLVKFD
-202 VGFPYD
+202 
-208 IEVVTDNRIV
+208 
-218 YLNNAG
+218 
-224 ANGKQLKT
+224 
-232 AAVDFT
+232 
-238 REENPIYNSYSLIEE
+238 
-253 CSDTCLFKNKS
+253 SDGNYEK
-264 NNIVIL
+264 
-270 TVNELFIANEKI
+270 VN
-282 DENGLNK
+282 
-289 IELPTELQGKR
+289 LPTELQGKQ

-305 GLNSVWIGDKSGIRN
+305 GLNSVWVGDKLGVSN
-320 LDISGDNITV
+320 LDISGDTITV
-330 LKDNFT
+330 LKGNFT

-343 KVFFLHKGNSGKIY
+343 KVFFLHRGNSGKIY

-368 TKGWQRTQINTINNG
+368 TKGWQRTQINIVNNG
-383 DVENITPAVFTS
+383 GVENITPAVFTS
-395 NNKNGASYS
+395 SNKNGASYS

-426 GSFWDGICKVKN
+426 GSFWDGVCKVKN
-438 NEDIIC
+438 NEDITC
-444 YNWLNSTITSIAG
+444 YNWLNSTITTIAG

-499 EVVKT
+499 EVAKT
-504 DWVSVNLGDIKGGKD
+504 DWVSVKLGDIKGGKD

-533 SDGVWDTNL
+533 SDGLWDGNL
-542 VGYDTKGTYENISDD
+542 VGYDTKGTYENTSDD

-566 DQDGKNFDPTYIC
+566 DQDGKNFDPIHIC
-579 AIVEDHN
+579 AIVEDQN
-586 GKVWI
+586 GKVWL
-591 GTDNGVIEITKP
+591 GTDNGVVEITKP
-603 TNLIDEKMTINRI
+603 ANLTNEAMTINRI

-667 EHFTTENSSLPS
+667 EHFTAENSSLPS

-706 STTAPASTD
+706 SATAPASAD

-770 NTDGQRVKSG
+770 NVDGQRVKSG
-780 VYYVFASQS
+780 VYYVFASQN
-789 EEGNSGTG
+789 EEGGSSSS

>member
-1 MMKKALFIILAILPM
+1 MIKKALFIILAILPM

-108 VINMPEIK
+108 VINMPDIK

-128 VCFYENRIYVA
+128 VCFNDNRIYVA
-139 TVFGLVIFD
+139 TIFGLVIFD
-148 GQKHHVIESGI
+148 DQKHHVIESGI
-159 YNKDIRSVEIISNH
+159 YNKDIRSVEVYDGSILICKDSSICISPVDTKHNTENSFSFLYGWIAEDMKIIN
-173 IVVSHNWNTYYMSM
+173 
-187 DNKINTFNKFKLNND
+187 NKIIIIANYGTYTTLRIGDIDVVNKSITNLTDVSANDVKLLNEDKEGVYTFNSSTLVKFDNN
-202 VGFPYD
+202 GNY
-208 IEVVTDNRIV
+208 
-218 YLNNAG
+218 
-224 ANGKQLKT
+224 
-232 AAVDFT
+232 
-238 REENPIYNSYSLIEE
+238 
-253 CSDTCLFKNKS
+253 
-264 NNIVIL
+264 
-270 TVNELFIANEKI
+270 EKI
-282 DENGLNK
+282 N
-289 IELPTELQGKR
+289 LPTELQSKQ

-305 GLNSVWIGDKSGIRN
+305 GLNSVWVGDKSGISN
-320 LDISGDNITV
+320 LDVSGDAITV
-330 LKDNFT
+330 LKDNFI

-343 KVFFLHKGNSGKIY
+343 EVFFLHRGNSGKIY
-357 LSNSGSNDIYQ
+357 LSNVGQSDNYKK
-368 TKGWQRTQINTINNG
+368 TGWIRSQINTINNG
-383 DVENITPAVFTS
+383 KIENVLPTKFANI
-395 NNKNGASYS
+395 NGNGAKSIIIDTYN
-404 YKVISDS
+404 VC
-411 YKIMEDPDDANVYYV
+411 EDPEDPNTYYM
-426 GSFWDGICKVKN
+426 GSFWEGVYKVTN
-438 NEDIIC
+438 GE
-444 YNWLNSTITSIAG
+444 STIKYDWTNSGIISIYG
-457 GYACVAPAFDFDKN
+457 TYACVASAITFDKN
-471 NNLWVFSA
+471 NNLWALQLVASG
-479 IDKTTNPALHMLSS
+479 KPVLQMLPAE
-493 AARKKD
+493 ARKKD
-499 EVVKT
+499 TPEAS
-504 DWVSVNLGDIKGGKD
+504 DWKQVLLGDFVGGKD
-519 NKILACKKSNMFII
+519 NRILACTKSNMLILSNAYGKII
-533 SDGVWDTNL
+533 
-542 VGYDTKGTYENISDD
+542 GYDTKGTYENTSDD
-557 TYMIWSKFI
+557 TYMIWNKFI
-566 DQDGKNFDPTYIC
+566 DQDGKNFILGNTM
-579 AIVEDHN
+579 AFVEDHN

-603 TNLIDEKMTINRI
+603 ANLTDEKMTINRI

-643 TNKKWLGTLTSGV
+643 TNKKWIGTLTSGV

-667 EHFTTENSSLPS
+667 EHFTAENSSLPS

-696 GTDVGLVEYS
+696 GTNVGLVEYS
-706 STTAPASTD
+706 SSTAPASDD

-757 TISEGGMVTWDGC
+757 TVSEGGMVTWDGC

-789 EEGNSGTG
+789 EEGSSSSG

-803 VVN
+803 VIN

>member
-1 MMKKALFIILAILPM
+1 MIKKALFIILAILPM
-16 VMKAQLAVG
+16 VVKAQLAVG

-31 VFANNVTRMLDTS
+31 VFANDVTKMLDTS

-108 VINMPEIK
+108 VINMPDIK

-139 TVFGLVIFD
+139 TIFGLVIFD
-148 GQKHHVIESGI
+148 DQKHHVIESGI
-159 YNKDIRSVEIISNH
+159 YNENILSIEVYDGKILIS
-173 IVVSHNWNTYYMSM
+173 IDWKIYISEV
-187 DNKINTFNKFKLNND
+187 DNKHNTINSFVNLYATRADDIKVINDKIIIITNFGNYTTLKIGDINVANKNLVNLKDVSAND
-202 VGFPYD
+202 VKL
-208 IEVVTDNRIV
+208 
-218 YLNNAG
+218 LNEDKEG
-224 ANGKQLKT
+224 
-232 AAVDFT
+232 
-238 REENPIYNSYSLIEE
+238 IYTYNTSTLVKFDSEGNYE
-253 CSDTCLFKNKS
+253 K
-264 NNIVIL
+264 
-270 TVNELFIANEKI
+270 VN
-282 DENGLNK
+282 
-289 IELPTELQGKR
+289 LPTELQSKQ

-305 GLNSVWIGDKSGIRN
+305 GLNSVWAGNNQGIAN
-320 LDISGDNITV
+320 YDISGDAVTI

-343 KVFFLHKGNSGKIY
+343 KVFFLHRGNSGKIY
-357 LSNSGSNDIYQ
+357 LSNLGQSDNYEL
-368 TKGWQRTQINTINNG
+368 KGYVKSQINAINKGKIENVLPTKFTNING
-383 DVENITPAVFTS
+383 NGS
-395 NNKNGASYS
+395 KNYILDT
-404 YKVISDS
+404 YNVC
-411 YKIMEDPDDANVYYV
+411 EDPEDTNTYYV
-426 GSFWDGICKVKN
+426 GSFFEGIYKVTDGVCNTKYDWKN
-438 NEDIIC
+438 SGIVSI
-444 YNWLNSTITSIAG
+444 LNN
-457 GYACVAPAFDFDKN
+457 YACVASAITFDKN
-471 NNLWVFSA
+471 NNLWALQLV
-479 IDKTTNPALHMLSS
+479 TNGKPVLQMLPA
-493 AARKKD
+493 AARKK
-499 EVVKT
+499 ETPVAS
-504 DWVSVNLGDIKGGKD
+504 DWKQVSLEDFVGSKD
-519 NKILACKKSNMFII
+519 NRILACKKSNMFVLSNAYGKVI
-533 SDGVWDTNL
+533 
-542 VGYDTKGTYENISDD
+542 GYDTKGTYENTSDD
-557 TYMIWSKFI
+557 TYMVWTKFT
-566 DQDGKNFDPTYIC
+566 DQDGKNFTIGNTM
-579 AIVEDHN
+579 AFVEDHN

-591 GTDNGVIEITKP
+591 GTDNGVIEIPKP
-603 TNLIDEKMTINRI
+603 SELTNETMTINRI

-643 TNKKWLGTLTSGV
+643 TNKKWIGTLTSGV

-667 EHFTTENSSLPS
+667 EHFTVENSSLPS
-679 NTIYSLACDP
+679 NTVYSLVCDP
-689 NSNSVFI
+689 NSSSVFI

-706 STTAPASTD
+706 SSTAPASND

-725 VRPEYTG
+725 VRPDYTG

-747 ADAAG
+747 ADAMG

-757 TISEGGMVTWDGC
+757 TVSEGGMVTWDGC
-770 NTDGQRVKSG
+770 NIDGQRVKSG

-789 EEGNSGTG
+789 EEGGSSSG

>member
-44 EKVYYVSEGNLFSY
+44 EKVYYISEGNLFSY

-85 KDNKYLLIAYKS
+85 KENKYLLVAYKS

-116 DAVLSTEKTIND
+116 DAVLGTEKTIND

-148 GQKHHVIESGI
+148 DQKHHVIESGI
-159 YNKDIRSVEIISNH
+159 YNQKITSIEVYADNILISIDWKMYISSVDTK
-173 IVVSHNWNTYYMSM
+173 HNTINSFANLYALRADDMKVIN
-187 DNKINTFNKFKLNND
+187 NKIVLITNYGNYTILRIGDLDVVNKKITNFTDVSANDVKLLNEDKEGVYTFNASTLVKFD
-202 VGFPYD
+202 
-208 IEVVTDNRIV
+208 
-218 YLNNAG
+218 
-224 ANGKQLKT
+224 
-232 AAVDFT
+232 
-238 REENPIYNSYSLIEE
+238 
-253 CSDTCLFKNKS
+253 SDGNY
-264 NNIVIL
+264 
-270 TVNELFIANEKI
+270 EKI
-282 DENGLNK
+282 N
-289 IELPTELQGKR
+289 LPTELQGKQ
-300 IAMWE
+300 IALWE
-305 GLNSVWIGDKSGIRN
+305 GLNSVWLGDKSGISN
-320 LDISGDNITV
+320 LDISGDTITV
-330 LKDNFT
+330 LRDNFI
-336 PESTSVK
+336 PESSTSVK
-343 KVFFLHKGNSGKIY
+343 KVFFLHRGNSGKIY

-368 TKGWQRTQINTINNG
+368 TKGWQRIQINTINNG
-383 DVENITPAVFTS
+383 GVENITPATFTS
-395 NNKNGASYS
+395 SNKNGATYS
-404 YKVISDS
+404 YKVIADT

-426 GSFWDGICKVKN
+426 GSIWDGLCKVKN
-438 NEDIIC
+438 KEDITC
-444 YNWLNSTITSIAG
+444 YNWLNSTITTIAG

-499 EVVKT
+499 EVAKT
-504 DWVSVNLGDIKGGKD
+504 DWVSVKLGDIKGGKD

-533 SDGVWDTNL
+533 SDGLWDGNL
-542 VGYDTKGTYENISDD
+542 VGYDTKGTYENTSDD

-566 DQDGKNFDPTYIC
+566 DQDGKNFDPIHIC
-579 AIVEDHN
+579 AIVEDQN
-586 GKVWI
+586 GKVWL
-591 GTDNGVIEITKP
+591 GTDNGVVEITKP
-603 TNLIDEKMTINRI
+603 ANLTNEAMTINRI

-667 EHFTTENSSLPS
+667 EHFTAENSSLPS

-706 STTAPASTD
+706 SATAPASAD

-770 NTDGQRVKSG
+770 NADGQRVKTG
-780 VYYVFASQS
+780 VYYVFASQN
-789 EEGNSGTG
+789 EEGGSSSS

>member
-1 MMKKALFIILAILPM
+1 MIKKALFIILAILPM

-108 VINMPEIK
+108 VINMPDIK

-128 VCFYENRIYVA
+128 VCFNDNRIYVA
-139 TVFGLVIFD
+139 TIFGLVIFD
-148 GQKHHVIESGI
+148 DQKHHVIESGI
-159 YNKDIRSVEIISNH
+159 YNKDIRSVEVYDGSILICKDSSICISPVDTKHNTENSFSFLYGWIAEDMKIIN
-173 IVVSHNWNTYYMSM
+173 
-187 DNKINTFNKFKLNND
+187 NKIIIIANYGTYTTLRIGDIDVVNKSITNLTDVSANDVKLLNEDKEGVYTFNSSTLVKFDNN
-202 VGFPYD
+202 GNY
-208 IEVVTDNRIV
+208 
-218 YLNNAG
+218 
-224 ANGKQLKT
+224 
-232 AAVDFT
+232 
-238 REENPIYNSYSLIEE
+238 
-253 CSDTCLFKNKS
+253 
-264 NNIVIL
+264 
-270 TVNELFIANEKI
+270 EKI
-282 DENGLNK
+282 N
-289 IELPTELQGKR
+289 LPTELQSKQ

-305 GLNSVWIGDKSGIRN
+305 GLNSVWVGDKSGISN
-320 LDISGDNITV
+320 LDVSGDAITV
-330 LKDNFT
+330 LKDNFI

-343 KVFFLHKGNSGKIY
+343 EVFFLHRGNSGKIY
-357 LSNSGSNDIYQ
+357 LSNIGQSDNYK
-368 TKGWQRTQINTINNG
+368 KGGWIRSQINTINNG
-383 DVENITPAVFTS
+383 KIENVLPTKFT
-395 NNKNGASYS
+395 NINGNWAKSIILDTYN
-404 YKVISDS
+404 VC
-411 YKIMEDPDDANVYYV
+411 EDPEDPNTYYV
-426 GSFWDGICKVKN
+426 GSFGEGIYKVTN
-438 NEDIIC
+438 GE
-444 YNWLNSTITSIAG
+444 STIKYDWTNSGIVSVYNN
-457 GYACVAPAFDFDKN
+457 YACVASAITFDKN
-471 NNLWVFSA
+471 NNLWALQLVVSGNQPVL
-479 IDKTTNPALHMLSS
+479 KMLPAEDI
-493 AARKKD
+493 KK
-499 EVVKT
+499 ET
-504 DWVSVNLGDIKGGKD
+504 PIASDWKQVSLGDFVGGKD
-519 NKILACKKSNMFII
+519 NRILACTKSNMLVLSNAYGKII
-533 SDGVWDTNL
+533 
-542 VGYDTKGTYENISDD
+542 GYDTKGTYENTSDD
-557 TYMIWSKFI
+557 TYMVWTKFT
-566 DQDGKNFDPTYIC
+566 DQDGKNFSIGNTM
-579 AIVEDHN
+579 AFVEDHN

-603 TNLIDEKMTINRI
+603 ANLTDEKMTINRI

-643 TNKKWLGTLTSGV
+643 TNKKWIGTLTSGV

-667 EHFTTENSSLPS
+667 EHFTAENSSLPS

-696 GTDVGLVEYS
+696 GTNVGLVEYS
-706 STTAPASTD
+706 SSTAPASDD

-757 TISEGGMVTWDGC
+757 TVSEGGMVTWDGC

-789 EEGNSGTG
+789 EEGSSSSG

-803 VVN
+803 VIN

>member
-1 MMKKALFIILAILPM
+1 MKKALFIILAILPM

-31 VFANNVTRMLDTS
+31 VFANNVTRMLDTP
-44 EKVYYVSEGNLFSY
+44 EKVYYISEGNLFSY

-78 IHNIYYN
+78 IHNVYYN
-85 KDNKYLLIAYKS
+85 KENKYLLVAYKS

-116 DAVLSTEKTIND
+116 DAVLGTEKTIND

-148 GQKHHVIESGI
+148 DQKHHVIESGI
-159 YNKDIRSVEIISNH
+159 YNQKITSIEVYADNILISIDWKMYISSVDTK
-173 IVVSHNWNTYYMSM
+173 HNTINSFANLYALRADDMKVIN
-187 DNKINTFNKFKLNND
+187 NKIVLITNYGNYTILRIGDLDVVNKKITNFTDVSANDVKLLNEDKEGVYTFNASTLVKFD
-202 VGFPYD
+202 
-208 IEVVTDNRIV
+208 
-218 YLNNAG
+218 
-224 ANGKQLKT
+224 
-232 AAVDFT
+232 
-238 REENPIYNSYSLIEE
+238 
-253 CSDTCLFKNKS
+253 SDGNYEK
-264 NNIVIL
+264 
-270 TVNELFIANEKI
+270 VN
-282 DENGLNK
+282 
-289 IELPTELQGKR
+289 LPTELQGKQ
-300 IAMWE
+300 IALWE
-305 GLNSVWIGDKSGIRN
+305 GLNSVWLGDKSGISN
-320 LDISGDNITV
+320 LDISGDTITV
-330 LKDNFT
+330 LRDNFI
-336 PESTSVK
+336 PESSTSVK
-343 KVFFLHKGNSGKIY
+343 KVFFLHRGNSGKIY

-368 TKGWQRTQINTINNG
+368 TKGWQRIQINTINNG
-383 DVENITPAVFTS
+383 GVENITPATFTS
-395 NNKNGASYS
+395 SNKNGATYS
-404 YKVISDS
+404 YKVIADT
-411 YKIMEDPDDANVYYV
+411 YKIMEDPDDADVYYV
-426 GSFWDGICKVKN
+426 GSFWDGLCKVKN
-438 NEDIIC
+438 KEDITC
-444 YNWLNSTITSIAG
+444 YNWLNSTITTIAG

-499 EVVKT
+499 EIAKT

-533 SDGVWDTNL
+533 SDGLWDGNL
-542 VGYDTKGTYENISDD
+542 VGYDTKGTYENTSDD

-566 DQDGKNFDPTYIC
+566 DQDGKNFDPIHIC
-579 AIVEDHN
+579 AVVEDKN
-586 GKVWI
+586 GKVWL
-591 GTDNGVIEITKP
+591 GTDNGVVEITKP
-603 TNLIDEKMTINRI
+603 ENLTNESMTINRI

-667 EHFTTENSSLPS
+667 EHFTAENSSLPS
-679 NTIYSLACDP
+679 NIIYSLECDP

-706 STTAPASTD
+706 STTAPASAD

-725 VRPEYTG
+725 VRPEFTG

-757 TISEGGMVTWDGC
+757 TVSEGGMVTWDGC
-770 NTDGQRVKSG
+770 NADGQRVKSG
-780 VYYVFASQS
+780 VYYVFASQN
-789 EEGNSGTG
+789 EEGGSSSS

>member
-1 MMKKALFIILAILPM
+1 MIKKALFIILAILPM

-108 VINMPEIK
+108 VINMPDIK
-116 DAVLSTEKTIND
+116 DAILSTEKTIND
-128 VCFYENRIYVA
+128 VCFNDNRIYVA
-139 TVFGLVIFD
+139 TIFGLVIFD
-148 GQKHHVIESGI
+148 DQKHHVIESGI
-159 YNKDIRSVEIISNH
+159 YNKDIRSVEVYDGSILICKDSSICISPVDTKHNTENSFSFLYGWIAEDMKIIN
-173 IVVSHNWNTYYMSM
+173 
-187 DNKINTFNKFKLNND
+187 NKIIIIANYGTYTTLRIGDIDVVNKSITNLTDVSANDVKLLNEDKEGVYTFNSSTLVKFDNN
-202 VGFPYD
+202 GNY
-208 IEVVTDNRIV
+208 
-218 YLNNAG
+218 
-224 ANGKQLKT
+224 
-232 AAVDFT
+232 
-238 REENPIYNSYSLIEE
+238 
-253 CSDTCLFKNKS
+253 
-264 NNIVIL
+264 
-270 TVNELFIANEKI
+270 EKI
-282 DENGLNK
+282 N
-289 IELPTELQGKR
+289 LPTELQSKQ

-305 GLNSVWIGDKSGIRN
+305 GLNSVWVGDKSGISN
-320 LDISGDNITV
+320 LDVSGDAITV
-330 LKDNFT
+330 LKDNFI

-343 KVFFLHKGNSGKIY
+343 EVFFLHRGNSGKIY
-357 LSNSGSNDIYQ
+357 LSNIGQSDNYK
-368 TKGWQRTQINTINNG
+368 KGGWIRSQINTINNG
-383 DVENITPAVFTS
+383 KIENVLPTKFT
-395 NNKNGASYS
+395 NINGNWAKSIILDTYN
-404 YKVISDS
+404 VC
-411 YKIMEDPDDANVYYV
+411 EDPEDPNTYYV
-426 GSFWDGICKVKN
+426 GSFGEGIYKVTN
-438 NEDIIC
+438 GE
-444 YNWLNSTITSIAG
+444 STIKYDWTNSGIVSVYNN
-457 GYACVAPAFDFDKN
+457 YACVASAITFDKN
-471 NNLWVFSA
+471 NNLWALQLVVSGNQPVL
-479 IDKTTNPALHMLSS
+479 KMLPAEDI
-493 AARKKD
+493 KK
-499 EVVKT
+499 ET
-504 DWVSVNLGDIKGGKD
+504 PIASDWKQVSLGDFVGGKD
-519 NKILACKKSNMFII
+519 NRILACTKSNMLVLSNAYGKII
-533 SDGVWDTNL
+533 
-542 VGYDTKGTYENISDD
+542 GYDTKGTYENTSDD
-557 TYMIWSKFI
+557 TYMVWTKFT
-566 DQDGKNFDPTYIC
+566 DQDGKNFSIGNTM
-579 AIVEDHN
+579 AFVEDHN

-591 GTDNGVIEITKP
+591 GTDNGVIEIAKP
-603 TNLIDEKMTINRI
+603 ANLTDEKMTINRI

-643 TNKKWLGTLTSGV
+643 TNKKWIGTLTSGV

-667 EHFTTENSSLPS
+667 EHFTAENSSLPS

-696 GTDVGLVEYS
+696 GTNVGLVEYS
-706 STTAPASTD
+706 SSTAPASDD

-757 TISEGGMVTWDGC
+757 TVSEGGMVTWDGC

-789 EEGNSGTG
+789 EEGSSSSG

-803 VVN
+803 VIN

>member
-31 VFANNVTRMLDTS
+31 VFANNVTRMLDTP
-44 EKVYYVSEGNLFSY
+44 EKVYYISEGNLFSY

-85 KDNKYLLIAYKS
+85 KENKYLLVAYKS

-116 DAVLSTEKTIND
+116 DAVLGTEKTIND

-148 GQKHHVIESGI
+148 DQKHHVIESGI
-159 YNKDIRSVEIISNH
+159 YNKKIRSVEVHGGSIIICKDSSIYISSVDTKHNTENSFSFLYGWIAEDMKIINNKIIIIANYGTYTTLRLGDIDVVNKSISNL
-173 IVVSHNWNTYYMSM
+173 IDVSVNDVKLLNEDKEGVY
-187 DNKINTFNKFKLNND
+187 TFNASTLVKFD
-202 VGFPYD
+202 
-208 IEVVTDNRIV
+208 
-218 YLNNAG
+218 
-224 ANGKQLKT
+224 
-232 AAVDFT
+232 
-238 REENPIYNSYSLIEE
+238 
-253 CSDTCLFKNKS
+253 SDGNYEK
-264 NNIVIL
+264 
-270 TVNELFIANEKI
+270 VN
-282 DENGLNK
+282 
-289 IELPTELQGKR
+289 LPTELQGKQ

-305 GLNSVWIGDKSGIRN
+305 GLNSVWVGDKLGVSN
-320 LDISGDNITV
+320 LDISGDTITV
-330 LKDNFT
+330 LKGNFT

-343 KVFFLHKGNSGKIY
+343 KVFFLHRGNSGKIY

-368 TKGWQRTQINTINNG
+368 TKGWQRTQINIVNNG
-383 DVENITPAVFTS
+383 GVENITPAVFTS
-395 NNKNGASYS
+395 SNKNGASYS

-426 GSFWDGICKVKN
+426 GSFWDGVCKVKN
-438 NEDIIC
+438 NEDITC
-444 YNWLNSTITSIAG
+444 YNWLNSTITTIAG

-499 EVVKT
+499 EVAKT
-504 DWVSVNLGDIKGGKD
+504 DWVSVKLGDIKGGKD

-533 SDGVWDTNL
+533 SDGLWDGNL
-542 VGYDTKGTYENISDD
+542 VGYDTKGTYENTSDD

-566 DQDGKNFDPTYIC
+566 DQDGKNFDPIHIC
-579 AIVEDHN
+579 AIVEDQN
-586 GKVWI
+586 GKVWL
-591 GTDNGVIEITKP
+591 GTDNGVVEITKP
-603 TNLIDEKMTINRI
+603 ANLTNEAMTINRI

-667 EHFTTENSSLPS
+667 EHFTAENSSLPS

-706 STTAPASTD
+706 SATAPASAD

-770 NTDGQRVKSG
+770 NVDGQRVKSG
-780 VYYVFASQS
+780 VYYVFASQN
-789 EEGNSGTG
+789 EEGGSSSS

>member
-31 VFANNVTRMLDTS
+31 VFANNVTRMLDTP
-44 EKVYYVSEGNLFSY
+44 EKVYYISEGNLFSY

-78 IHNIYYN
+78 IHNVYYN
-85 KDNKYLLIAYKS
+85 KENKYLLVAYKS

-116 DAVLSTEKTIND
+116 DAVLGTEKTIND

-148 GQKHHVIESGI
+148 DQKHHVIESGI
-159 YNKDIRSVEIISNH
+159 YNKKIRSVEVHGGSIIICKDSSIYISSVDTKHNTENSFSFLYGWIAEDMKIINNKIIIIANYGTYTTLRLGDIDVVNKSISNL
-173 IVVSHNWNTYYMSM
+173 IDVSVNDVKLLNEDKEGVYTFNASTLVKFDSDGNYE
-187 DNKINTFNKFKLNND
+187 KIN
-202 VGFPYD
+202 
-208 IEVVTDNRIV
+208 
-218 YLNNAG
+218 
-224 ANGKQLKT
+224 
-232 AAVDFT
+232 
-238 REENPIYNSYSLIEE
+238 
-253 CSDTCLFKNKS
+253 
-264 NNIVIL
+264 
-270 TVNELFIANEKI
+270 
-282 DENGLNK
+282 
-289 IELPTELQGKR
+289 LPTELQGKQ
-300 IAMWE
+300 IALWE
-305 GLNSVWIGDKSGIRN
+305 GLNSVWLGDKSGISN
-320 LDISGDNITV
+320 LDISGDTITV
-330 LKDNFT
+330 LRDNFI
-336 PESTSVK
+336 PESSTSVK
-343 KVFFLHKGNSGKIY
+343 KVFFLHRGNSGKIY

-368 TKGWQRTQINTINNG
+368 TKGWQRTQINIVNNG
-383 DVENITPAVFTS
+383 GVENITPAVFTS
-395 NNKNGASYS
+395 SNKNGASYS

-426 GSFWDGICKVKN
+426 GSFWDGVCKVKN
-438 NEDIIC
+438 NEDITC
-444 YNWLNSTITSIAG
+444 YNWLNSTITTIAG

-499 EVVKT
+499 EIAKT

-533 SDGVWDTNL
+533 SDGLWDGNL
-542 VGYDTKGTYENISDD
+542 VGYDTKGTYENTSDD

-566 DQDGKNFDPTYIC
+566 DQDGKNFDPIHIC
-579 AIVEDHN
+579 AVVEDKN
-586 GKVWI
+586 GKVWL
-591 GTDNGVIEITKP
+591 GTDNGVVEITKP
-603 TNLIDEKMTINRI
+603 ANLTNESMTINRI

-667 EHFTTENSSLPS
+667 EHFTAENSSLPS
-679 NTIYSLACDP
+679 NTIYSLECDP

-706 STTAPASTD
+706 STTAPASAD

-725 VRPEYTG
+725 VRPEFTG

-757 TISEGGMVTWDGC
+757 TVSEGGMVTWDGC
-770 NTDGQRVKSG
+770 NADGQRVKSG
-780 VYYVFASQS
+780 VYYVFASQN
-789 EEGNSGTG
+789 EEGGSSSS

>member
-31 VFANNVTRMLDTS
+31 VFANNVTRMLDTP
-44 EKVYYVSEGNLFSY
+44 EKVYYISEGNLFSY

-85 KDNKYLLIAYKS
+85 KENKYLLVAYKS

-116 DAVLSTEKTIND
+116 DAVLGTEKTIND

-148 GQKHHVIESGI
+148 DQKHHVIESGI
-159 YNKDIRSVEIISNH
+159 YNQKITSIEVYADNILISIDWKMYISSVDTK
-173 IVVSHNWNTYYMSM
+173 HNTINSFANLYALRADDMKVIN
-187 DNKINTFNKFKLNND
+187 NKIVLITNYGNYTILRIGDLDVVNKKITNFTDVSANDVKLLNEDKEGVYTFNTSTLVKFD
-202 VGFPYD
+202 
-208 IEVVTDNRIV
+208 
-218 YLNNAG
+218 
-224 ANGKQLKT
+224 
-232 AAVDFT
+232 
-238 REENPIYNSYSLIEE
+238 
-253 CSDTCLFKNKS
+253 SDGNY
-264 NNIVIL
+264 
-270 TVNELFIANEKI
+270 EKI
-282 DENGLNK
+282 N
-289 IELPTELQGKR
+289 LPTELQGKQ
-300 IAMWE
+300 IALWE
-305 GLNSVWIGDKSGIRN
+305 GLNSVWLGDKSGISN
-320 LDISGDNITV
+320 LDISGDTITV
-330 LKDNFT
+330 LRDNFI
-336 PESTSVK
+336 PESSTSVK
-343 KVFFLHKGNSGKIY
+343 KVFFLHRGNSGKIY

-368 TKGWQRTQINTINNG
+368 TKGWQRIQINTINNG
-383 DVENITPAVFTS
+383 GVENITPATFTS
-395 NNKNGASYS
+395 SNKNGATYS
-404 YKVISDS
+404 YKVIADT
-411 YKIMEDPDDANVYYV
+411 YKIMEDPDDADVYYV
-426 GSFWDGICKVKN
+426 GSFWDGLCKVKN
-438 NEDIIC
+438 KEDITC
-444 YNWLNSTITSIAG
+444 YNWLNSTITTIAG

-499 EVVKT
+499 EIAKT

-519 NKILACKKSNMFII
+519 NKILSCKKSNMFII
-533 SDGVWDTNL
+533 SDGLWDGNL
-542 VGYDTKGTYENISDD
+542 VGYDTKGTYENTSDD

-566 DQDGKNFDPTYIC
+566 DQDGKNFDPIHIC
-579 AIVEDHN
+579 AVVEDKN
-586 GKVWI
+586 GKVWL
-591 GTDNGVIEITKP
+591 GTDNGVVEITKP
-603 TNLIDEKMTINRI
+603 ANLTNEAMTINRI

-667 EHFTTENSSLPS
+667 EHFTAENSSLPS
-679 NTIYSLACDP
+679 NTIYSLECDP

-706 STTAPASTD
+706 STTAPASAD

-725 VRPEYTG
+725 VRPEFTG

-757 TISEGGMVTWDGC
+757 TVSEGGMVTWDGC
-770 NTDGQRVKSG
+770 NADGQRVKSG
-780 VYYVFASQS
+780 VYYVFASQN
-789 EEGNSGTG
+789 EEGGSSSS

>member
-31 VFANNVTRMLDTS
+31 VFANNVTRMLDTP
-44 EKVYYVSEGNLFSY
+44 EKVYYISEGNLFSY

-85 KDNKYLLIAYKS
+85 KENKYLLVAYKS

-116 DAVLSTEKTIND
+116 DAVLGTEKTIND

-148 GQKHHVIESGI
+148 DQKHHVIESGI
-159 YNKDIRSVEIISNH
+159 YNQKITSIEVYADNILISIDWKMYISSVDTK
-173 IVVSHNWNTYYMSM
+173 HNTINSFANLYALRADDMKVIN
-187 DNKINTFNKFKLNND
+187 NKIVLITNYGNYTILRIGDLDVVNKKITNFTDVSANDVKLLNEDKEGVYTFNTSTLVKFD
-202 VGFPYD
+202 
-208 IEVVTDNRIV
+208 
-218 YLNNAG
+218 
-224 ANGKQLKT
+224 
-232 AAVDFT
+232 
-238 REENPIYNSYSLIEE
+238 
-253 CSDTCLFKNKS
+253 SDGNY
-264 NNIVIL
+264 
-270 TVNELFIANEKI
+270 EKI
-282 DENGLNK
+282 N
-289 IELPTELQGKR
+289 LPTELQGKQ
-300 IAMWE
+300 IALWE
-305 GLNSVWIGDKSGIRN
+305 GLNSVWLGDKSGISN
-320 LDISGDNITV
+320 LDISGDTITV
-330 LKDNFT
+330 LRDNFI
-336 PESTSVK
+336 PESSTSVK
-343 KVFFLHKGNSGKIY
+343 KVFFLHRGNSGKIY

-368 TKGWQRTQINTINNG
+368 TKGWQRIQINTINNG
-383 DVENITPAVFTS
+383 GVENITPATFTS
-395 NNKNGASYS
+395 SNKNGATYS
-404 YKVISDS
+404 YKVIADT
-411 YKIMEDPDDANVYYV
+411 YKIMEDPDDADVYYV
-426 GSFWDGICKVKN
+426 GSFWDGLCKVKN
-438 NEDIIC
+438 KEDITC
-444 YNWLNSTITSIAG
+444 YNWLNSTITTIAG

-499 EVVKT
+499 EIAKT

-533 SDGVWDTNL
+533 SDGLWDGNL
-542 VGYDTKGTYENISDD
+542 VGYDTKGTYENTSDD

-566 DQDGKNFDPTYIC
+566 DQDGKNFDPIHIC
-579 AIVEDHN
+579 AVVEDKN
-586 GKVWI
+586 GKVWL
-591 GTDNGVIEITKP
+591 GTDNGVVEITKP
-603 TNLIDEKMTINRI
+603 ANLTNEAMTINRI

-667 EHFTTENSSLPS
+667 EHFTAENSSLPS
-679 NTIYSLACDP
+679 NTIYSLECDP

-706 STTAPASTD
+706 STTAPASAD

-725 VRPEYTG
+725 VRPEFTG

-757 TISEGGMVTWDGC
+757 TVSEGGMVTWDGC
-770 NTDGQRVKSG
+770 NADGQRVKSG
-780 VYYVFASQS
+780 VYYVFASQN
-789 EEGNSGTG
+789 EEGGSSSS

>member
-31 VFANNVTRMLDTS
+31 VFANNVTRMLDTP
-44 EKVYYVSEGNLFSY
+44 EKVYYISEGNLFSY

-78 IHNIYYN
+78 IHNVYYN
-85 KDNKYLLIAYKS
+85 KENKYLLVAYKS

-116 DAVLSTEKTIND
+116 DAVLGTEKTIND

-148 GQKHHVIESGI
+148 DQKHHVIESGI
-159 YNKDIRSVEIISNH
+159 YNQKITSIEVYADNILISIDWKMYISSVDTK
-173 IVVSHNWNTYYMSM
+173 HNTINSFANLYALRADDMKVIN
-187 DNKINTFNKFKLNND
+187 NKIVLITNYGNYTILRIGDLDVVNKKITNFTDVSANDVKLLNEDKEGVYTFNASTLVKFD
-202 VGFPYD
+202 
-208 IEVVTDNRIV
+208 
-218 YLNNAG
+218 
-224 ANGKQLKT
+224 
-232 AAVDFT
+232 
-238 REENPIYNSYSLIEE
+238 
-253 CSDTCLFKNKS
+253 SDGNYEK
-264 NNIVIL
+264 
-270 TVNELFIANEKI
+270 VN
-282 DENGLNK
+282 
-289 IELPTELQGKR
+289 LPTELQGKQ
-300 IAMWE
+300 IALWE
-305 GLNSVWIGDKSGIRN
+305 GLNSVWLGDKSGISN
-320 LDISGDNITV
+320 LDISGDTITV
-330 LKDNFT
+330 LRDNFI
-336 PESTSVK
+336 PESSTSVK
-343 KVFFLHKGNSGKIY
+343 KVFFLHRGNSGKIY

-368 TKGWQRTQINTINNG
+368 TKGWQRIQINTINNG
-383 DVENITPAVFTS
+383 GVENITPATFTS
-395 NNKNGASYS
+395 SNKNGATYS
-404 YKVISDS
+404 YKVIADT
-411 YKIMEDPDDANVYYV
+411 YKIMEDPDDADVYYV
-426 GSFWDGICKVKN
+426 GSFWDGLCKVKN
-438 NEDIIC
+438 KEDITC
-444 YNWLNSTITSIAG
+444 YNWLNSTITTIAG

-499 EVVKT
+499 EIAKT

-533 SDGVWDTNL
+533 SDGLWDGNL
-542 VGYDTKGTYENISDD
+542 VGYDTKGTYENTSDD

-566 DQDGKNFDPTYIC
+566 DQDGKNFDPIHIC
-579 AIVEDHN
+579 AVVEDKN
-586 GKVWI
+586 GKVWL
-591 GTDNGVIEITKP
+591 GTDNGVVEITKP
-603 TNLIDEKMTINRI
+603 ENLTNESMTINRI

-667 EHFTTENSSLPS
+667 EHFTAENSSLPS
-679 NTIYSLACDP
+679 NIIYSLECDP

-706 STTAPASTD
+706 STTAPASAD

-725 VRPEYTG
+725 VRPEFTG

-757 TISEGGMVTWDGC
+757 TVSEGGMVTWDGC
-770 NTDGQRVKSG
+770 NADGQRVKSG
-780 VYYVFASQS
+780 VYYVFASQN
-789 EEGNSGTG
+789 EEGGSSSS

>member
-1 MMKKALFIILAILPM
+1 MKKALFIILAILPM

-31 VFANNVTRMLDTS
+31 VFANNVTRMLDTP
-44 EKVYYVSEGNLFSY
+44 EKVYYISEGNLFSY

-85 KDNKYLLIAYKS
+85 KENKYLLVAYKS

-116 DAVLSTEKTIND
+116 DAVLGTEKTIND

-148 GQKHHVIESGI
+148 DQKHHVIESGI
-159 YNKDIRSVEIISNH
+159 YNQKITSIEVYADNILISIDWKMYISSVDTK
-173 IVVSHNWNTYYMSM
+173 HNTINSFANLYALRADDMKVIN
-187 DNKINTFNKFKLNND
+187 NKIVLITNYGNYTILRIGDLDVVNKKITNFTDVSANDVKLLNEDKEGVYTFNTSTLVKFD
-202 VGFPYD
+202 
-208 IEVVTDNRIV
+208 
-218 YLNNAG
+218 
-224 ANGKQLKT
+224 
-232 AAVDFT
+232 
-238 REENPIYNSYSLIEE
+238 
-253 CSDTCLFKNKS
+253 SDGNY
-264 NNIVIL
+264 
-270 TVNELFIANEKI
+270 EKI
-282 DENGLNK
+282 N
-289 IELPTELQGKR
+289 LPTELQGKQ
-300 IAMWE
+300 IALWE
-305 GLNSVWIGDKSGIRN
+305 GLNSVWLGDKSGISN
-320 LDISGDNITV
+320 LDISGDTITV
-330 LKDNFT
+330 LRDNFI
-336 PESTSVK
+336 PESSTSVK
-343 KVFFLHKGNSGKIY
+343 KVFFLHRGNSGKIY

-368 TKGWQRTQINTINNG
+368 TKGWQRIQINTINNG
-383 DVENITPAVFTS
+383 GVENITPATFTS
-395 NNKNGASYS
+395 SNKNGATYS
-404 YKVISDS
+404 YKVIADT
-411 YKIMEDPDDANVYYV
+411 YKIMEDPDDADVYYV
-426 GSFWDGICKVKN
+426 GSFWDGLCKVKN
-438 NEDIIC
+438 KEDITC
-444 YNWLNSTITSIAG
+444 YNWLNSTITTIAG

-499 EVVKT
+499 EIAKT

-519 NKILACKKSNMFII
+519 NKILSCKKSNMFII
-533 SDGVWDTNL
+533 SDGLWDGNL
-542 VGYDTKGTYENISDD
+542 VGYDTKGTYENTSDD

-566 DQDGKNFDPTYIC
+566 DQDGKNFDPIHIC
-579 AIVEDHN
+579 AVVEDKN
-586 GKVWI
+586 GKVWL
-591 GTDNGVIEITKP
+591 GTDNGVVEITKP
-603 TNLIDEKMTINRI
+603 ANLTNEAMTINRI

-667 EHFTTENSSLPS
+667 EHFTAENSSLPS
-679 NTIYSLACDP
+679 NTIYSLECDP

-706 STTAPASTD
+706 STTAPASAD

-725 VRPEYTG
+725 VRPEFTG

-757 TISEGGMVTWDGC
+757 TVSEGGMVTWDGC
-770 NTDGQRVKSG
+770 NADGQRVKSG
-780 VYYVFASQS
+780 VYYVFASQN
-789 EEGNSGTG
+789 EEGGSSSS

>member
-1 MMKKALFIILAILPM
+1 MMKKALFIILALLPM

-44 EKVYYVSEGNLFSY
+44 EKVYYISEGNLFSY

-85 KDNKYLLIAYKS
+85 KENKYLLIAYKS

-108 VINMPEIK
+108 VVNMPDIK

-128 VCFYENRIYVA
+128 VCFNENRIYVA

-148 GQKHHVIESGI
+148 DQKHHVIESGI
-159 YNKDIRSVEIISNH
+159 YNKDIRSVEVYDDSILISIDWNIYISSVDTKHNTINSFANLYALKADDMKVINNKIVLITNYGNYTIIRLGDINIQNKNISNLLDLSAND
-173 IVVSHNWNTYYMSM
+173 V
-187 DNKINTFNKFKLNND
+187 KILNEDKDGVYTFNTSTLIKFD
-202 VGFPYD
+202 S
-208 IEVVTDNRIV
+208 
-218 YLNNAG
+218 
-224 ANGKQLKT
+224 NGNYEK
-232 AAVDFT
+232 
-238 REENPIYNSYSLIEE
+238 
-253 CSDTCLFKNKS
+253 
-264 NNIVIL
+264 
-270 TVNELFIANEKI
+270 VN
-282 DENGLNK
+282 
-289 IELPTELQGKR
+289 LPTELQSKQ

-305 GLNSVWIGDKSGIRN
+305 GLNSVWTGDKSGISN
-320 LDISGDNITV
+320 LDISGDAITV

-343 KVFFLHKGNSGKIY
+343 EVYFLHRGNSGKIY
-357 LSNSGSNDIYQ
+357 LSNIGQSDNY
-368 TKGWQRTQINTINNG
+368 KKNGWIRSQINTINNG
-383 DVENITPAVFTS
+383 KIENVLPTKFT
-395 NNKNGASYS
+395 NINGNWAKSIILDTYN
-404 YKVISDS
+404 VC
-411 YKIMEDPDDANVYYV
+411 EDPEDPNTYYV
-426 GSFWDGICKVKN
+426 GSFGEGIYKVTNGESTVKY
-438 NEDIIC
+438 D
-444 YNWLNSTITSIAG
+444 WTNSGIKSIYSN
-457 GYACVAPAFDFDKN
+457 YACVASAITFDKN
-471 NNLWVFSA
+471 NNLWALQLVTSGMPVL
-479 IDKTTNPALHMLSS
+479 KMLPAE
-493 AARKKD
+493 ARKK
-499 EVVKT
+499 ET
-504 DWVSVNLGDIKGGKD
+504 PIASDWKQVSLGDFVGGKD
-519 NKILACKKSNMFII
+519 NRILACTKSNMLILSNAYGKVI
-533 SDGVWDTNL
+533 
-542 VGYDTKGTYENISDD
+542 GYDTKGTYENTSDD
-557 TYMIWSKFI
+557 TYIVWTKFT
-566 DQDGKNFDPTYIC
+566 DQDGKNFTIGNTM
-579 AIVEDHN
+579 AFVEDHN

-591 GTDNGVIEITKP
+591 GTDNGVIEITKSENL
-603 TNLIDEKMTINRI
+603 TNEAMTINRI

-667 EHFTTENSSLPS
+667 EHFTAENSSLPS
-679 NTIYSLACDP
+679 NTIYSLECDP

-706 STTAPASTD
+706 SSTAPASAD
-715 YSNVYAYPNP
+715 YSNVYTYPNP
-725 VRPEYTG
+725 VRPDYTG

-737 GLMDNSLVKI
+737 GLMENSLVKI

-757 TISEGGMVTWDGC
+757 TVSEGGMVTWDGC
-770 NTDGQRVKSG
+770 NANGQRVKSG

-789 EEGNSGTG
+789 EEGGSSTG

>member
-108 VINMPEIK
+108 VINMPDIK

-148 GQKHHVIESGI
+148 DQKHHVIESGI
-159 YNKDIRSVEIISNH
+159 YNKNILSIEVYNSKILIS
-173 IVVSHNWNTYYMSM
+173 IDWKIYISEV
-187 DNKINTFNKFKLNND
+187 DNKHNTISSFVDLYGTRADDMKVINNKIIVITNFGTYTTLKLGDVDVQNKRITNLTDVSANDVKLLNEDKEGVYTFNASTLVKFDSEGNYEK
-202 VGFPYD
+202 
-208 IEVVTDNRIV
+208 
-218 YLNNAG
+218 
-224 ANGKQLKT
+224 
-232 AAVDFT
+232 
-238 REENPIYNSYSLIEE
+238 
-253 CSDTCLFKNKS
+253 
-264 NNIVIL
+264 
-270 TVNELFIANEKI
+270 VN
-282 DENGLNK
+282 
-289 IELPTELQGKR
+289 LPTEFQSKQ

-305 GLNSVWIGDKSGIRN
+305 GLNSLWAGNNQGIAN
-320 LDISGDNITV
+320 YDISGDAVTI

-343 KVFFLHKGNSGKIY
+343 KVYFLHRGNSGKIY
-357 LSNSGSNDIYQ
+357 LSNMGQSDNYEL
-368 TKGWQRTQINTINNG
+368 KGWVKSQINAINKGKIENVLPTKFTNING
-383 DVENITPAVFTS
+383 NGSKKNILDTYNVC
-395 NNKNGASYS
+395 
-404 YKVISDS
+404 
-411 YKIMEDPDDANVYYV
+411 EDPEDPNTYYV
-426 GSFWDGICKVKN
+426 GSFFEGIYKVTDGECNTKY
-438 NEDIIC
+438 D
-444 YNWLNSTITSIAG
+444 WTNSGIKSIHSN
-457 GYACVAPAFDFDKN
+457 YACVASAITFDKN
-471 NNLWVFSA
+471 NNLWALQLVTSG
-479 IDKTTNPALHMLSS
+479 IPVLKMLPAE
-493 AARKKD
+493 ARKK
-499 EVVKT
+499 ETPVAS
-504 DWVSVNLGDIKGGKD
+504 DWMQITLGDFIGGKD
-519 NKILACKKSNMFII
+519 NRILACKKSNMLIL
-533 SDGVWDTNL
+533 TNAYGK
-542 VGYDTKGTYENISDD
+542 VIGYDTKGTYENTSDD
-557 TYMIWSKFI
+557 TYMVWTKFT
-566 DQDGKNFDPTYIC
+566 DQDGKNFTIGNTM
-579 AIVEDHN
+579 AFVEDHN

>member
-1 MMKKALFIILAILPM
+1 MKKALFIILAILPM

-31 VFANNVTRMLDTS
+31 VFANNVTRMLDTP
-44 EKVYYVSEGNLFSY
+44 EKVYYISEGNLFSY

-85 KDNKYLLIAYKS
+85 KENKYLLVAYKS

-116 DAVLSTEKTIND
+116 DAVLGTEKTIND

-139 TVFGLVIFD
+139 TDFGLVIFD
-148 GQKHHVIESGI
+148 DQKHHVIESGI
-159 YNKDIRSVEIISNH
+159 YNKKITSIEVYADNILISIDWKMYISSVDTK
-173 IVVSHNWNTYYMSM
+173 HNTINSFANLYALRADDMKVIN
-187 DNKINTFNKFKLNND
+187 NKIVLITNYGNYTILRIGDLDVVNKKITNFTDVSANDVKLLNEDKEGVYTFNASTLVKFD
-202 VGFPYD
+202 
-208 IEVVTDNRIV
+208 
-218 YLNNAG
+218 
-224 ANGKQLKT
+224 
-232 AAVDFT
+232 
-238 REENPIYNSYSLIEE
+238 
-253 CSDTCLFKNKS
+253 SDGNYEK
-264 NNIVIL
+264 
-270 TVNELFIANEKI
+270 VN
-282 DENGLNK
+282 
-289 IELPTELQGKR
+289 LPTELQGKQ
-300 IAMWE
+300 IALWE
-305 GLNSVWIGDKSGIRN
+305 GLNSVWLGDKSGISN
-320 LDISGDNITV
+320 LDISGDTITV
-330 LKDNFT
+330 LRDNFI
-336 PESTSVK
+336 PESSTSVK
-343 KVFFLHKGNSGKIY
+343 KVFFLHRGNSGKIY

-368 TKGWQRTQINTINNG
+368 TGGWQRIQINTINNG
-383 DVENITPAVFTS
+383 GVENITPATFTS
-395 NNKNGASYS
+395 SNKNGATYR
-404 YKVISDS
+404 YKVIADT

-426 GSFWDGICKVKN
+426 GSFWDGLCKVKN
-438 NEDIIC
+438 KEDITC
-444 YNWLNSTITSIAG
+444 YNWLNSTITTIAG

-499 EVVKT
+499 EVAKT
-504 DWVSVNLGDIKGGKD
+504 DWVSVKLGDIKGGKD

-533 SDGVWDTNL
+533 SDGLWDGNL
-542 VGYDTKGTYENISDD
+542 VGYDTKGTYENTSDD

-566 DQDGKNFDPTYIC
+566 DQDGKNFDPIHIC
-579 AIVEDHN
+579 AVVEDKN
-586 GKVWI
+586 GKVWL
-591 GTDNGVIEITKP
+591 GTDNGVVEITKP
-603 TNLIDEKMTINRI
+603 ANLTNESMTINRI

-667 EHFTTENSSLPS
+667 EHFTAENSSLPS
-679 NTIYSLACDP
+679 NTIYSLECDP

-706 STTAPASTD
+706 SATAPASAD

-725 VRPEYTG
+725 VRPEFTG

-757 TISEGGMVTWDGC
+757 TVSEGGMVTWDGC
-770 NTDGQRVKSG
+770 NADGQRVKSG
-780 VYYVFASQS
+780 VYYVFASQN
-789 EEGNSGTG
+789 EEGGSSSS

>member
-1 MMKKALFIILAILPM
+1 MKKALFIILAILPM

-44 EKVYYVSEGNLFSY
+44 EKVYYISEGNLFSY

-78 IHNIYYN
+78 IHNVYYN
-85 KDNKYLLIAYKS
+85 KENKYLLVAYKS

-116 DAVLSTEKTIND
+116 DAVLGTEKTIND

-139 TVFGLVIFD
+139 TDFGLVIFD
-148 GQKHHVIESGI
+148 DQKHHVIESGI
-159 YNKDIRSVEIISNH
+159 YNKKIRSVEVHGGSIIICKDSSIYISSVDTKHNTENSFSFLYGWIAEDMKIINNKIIIIANYGTYTTLRLGDIDVVNKSISNL
-173 IVVSHNWNTYYMSM
+173 IDVSVNDVKLLNEDKEGVY
-187 DNKINTFNKFKLNND
+187 TFNASTLVKFD
-202 VGFPYD
+202 
-208 IEVVTDNRIV
+208 
-218 YLNNAG
+218 
-224 ANGKQLKT
+224 
-232 AAVDFT
+232 
-238 REENPIYNSYSLIEE
+238 
-253 CSDTCLFKNKS
+253 SDGNYEK
-264 NNIVIL
+264 
-270 TVNELFIANEKI
+270 VN
-282 DENGLNK
+282 
-289 IELPTELQGKR
+289 LPTELQGKQ

-305 GLNSVWIGDKSGIRN
+305 GLNSVWVGDKLGVSN
-320 LDISGDNITV
+320 LDISGDTITV
-330 LKDNFT
+330 LKGNFT

-343 KVFFLHKGNSGKIY
+343 KVFFLHRGNSGKIY

-368 TKGWQRTQINTINNG
+368 TKGWQRTQINIVNNG
-383 DVENITPAVFTS
+383 GVENITPAVFTS
-395 NNKNGASYS
+395 SNKNGASYS

-426 GSFWDGICKVKN
+426 GSFWDGVCKVKN
-438 NEDIIC
+438 NEDITC
-444 YNWLNSTITSIAG
+444 YNWLNSTITTIAG

-499 EVVKT
+499 EVAKT
-504 DWVSVNLGDIKGGKD
+504 DWVSVKLGDIKGGKD

-533 SDGVWDTNL
+533 SDGLWDGNL
-542 VGYDTKGTYENISDD
+542 VGYDTKGTYENTSDD

-566 DQDGKNFDPTYIC
+566 DQDGKNFDPIHIC
-579 AIVEDHN
+579 AVVEDKN
-586 GKVWI
+586 GKVWL
-591 GTDNGVIEITKP
+591 GTDNGVVEITKP
-603 TNLIDEKMTINRI
+603 ANLTNESMTINRI

-667 EHFTTENSSLPS
+667 EHFTAENSSLPS
-679 NTIYSLACDP
+679 NTIYSLECDP

-706 STTAPASTD
+706 STTAPASAD

-757 TISEGGMVTWDGC
+757 TVSEGGMVTWDGC
-770 NTDGQRVKSG
+770 NADGQRVKSG
-780 VYYVFASQS
+780 VYYVFASQN
-789 EEGNSGTG
+789 EEGGSSSS

>member
-1 MMKKALFIILAILPM
+1 MIKKALFIILAILPM

-108 VINMPEIK
+108 VINMPDIK

-128 VCFYENRIYVA
+128 VCFNDNRIYVA
-139 TVFGLVIFD
+139 TIFGLVIFD
-148 GQKHHVIESGI
+148 DQKHHVIESGI
-159 YNKDIRSVEIISNH
+159 YNKDIRSVEVYDGSILICKDSSICISPVDTKHNTENLFSFLYGWIAEDMKIIN
-173 IVVSHNWNTYYMSM
+173 
-187 DNKINTFNKFKLNND
+187 NKIIIIANYGTYTTLRIGDIDVVNKSITNLTDVSANDVKLLNEDKEGVYTFNSSTLVKFDNN
-202 VGFPYD
+202 GNY
-208 IEVVTDNRIV
+208 
-218 YLNNAG
+218 
-224 ANGKQLKT
+224 
-232 AAVDFT
+232 
-238 REENPIYNSYSLIEE
+238 
-253 CSDTCLFKNKS
+253 
-264 NNIVIL
+264 
-270 TVNELFIANEKI
+270 EKI
-282 DENGLNK
+282 N
-289 IELPTELQGKR
+289 LPTELQSKQ

-305 GLNSVWIGDKSGIRN
+305 GLNSVWVGDKSGISN
-320 LDISGDNITV
+320 LDVSGDAITV
-330 LKDNFT
+330 LKDNFI

-343 KVFFLHKGNSGKIY
+343 EVFFLHRGNSGKIY
-357 LSNSGSNDIYQ
+357 LSNIGQSDNYK
-368 TKGWQRTQINTINNG
+368 KGGWIRSQINTINNG
-383 DVENITPAVFTS
+383 KIENVLPTKFT
-395 NNKNGASYS
+395 NINGNWAKSIILDTYN
-404 YKVISDS
+404 VC
-411 YKIMEDPDDANVYYV
+411 EDPEDPNTYYV
-426 GSFWDGICKVKN
+426 GSFGEGIYKVTN
-438 NEDIIC
+438 GE
-444 YNWLNSTITSIAG
+444 STIKYDWTNSGIVSVYNN
-457 GYACVAPAFDFDKN
+457 YACVASAITFDKN
-471 NNLWVFSA
+471 NNLWALQLVTSG
-479 IDKTTNPALHMLSS
+479 KPVLQMLPAE
-493 AARKKD
+493 ARKKD
-499 EVVKT
+499 TPEAS
-504 DWVSVNLGDIKGGKD
+504 DWKQVLLGDFVGGKD
-519 NKILACKKSNMFII
+519 NRILACTKSNMLILSNAYGKII
-533 SDGVWDTNL
+533 
-542 VGYDTKGTYENISDD
+542 GYDTKGTYENTSDD
-557 TYMIWSKFI
+557 TYMIWNKFI
-566 DQDGKNFDPTYIC
+566 DQDGKNFILGNTM
-579 AIVEDHN
+579 AFVEDHN

-603 TNLIDEKMTINRI
+603 ANLTDEKMTINRI

-643 TNKKWLGTLTSGV
+643 TNKKWIGTLTSGV

-667 EHFTTENSSLPS
+667 EHFTAENSSLPS

-696 GTDVGLVEYS
+696 GTNVGLVEYS
-706 STTAPASTD
+706 SSTAPASDD

-757 TISEGGMVTWDGC
+757 TVSEGGMVTWDGC

-789 EEGNSGTG
+789 EEGSSSSG

-803 VVN
+803 VIN